1 MERFEQTHKFKL
13 IYVFSMP
20 YDTHKGMLKVG
31 ETTLNTDKKPN
42 ELVPNCHDLNQAAKA
57 RIDSYTKTASMTYKL
72 EYTELARYMDCGEPF
87 TLSDKDV
94 HKVLMNSGVHKVQP
108 NGATGEEWF
117 ATDLETV
124 KAAIKAV
131 KNGKSTLSSADVI
144 RETPYERID
153 FREEQIDAI
162 EKTIKTFKKDDEMLW
177 YAKMRF
183 GKTLTALEVIRRSQY
198 RRVIIVTH
206 RPVVDDGW
214 SEDFKKV
221 FFPGNSEHEY
231 HYERKTKDS
240 AYTFDEKTDYEN
252 DLKIRKLD
260 KDGTYFVYFASI
272 QDLRGSQK
280 VGGNF
285 NKNNAVFSLDW
296 DLIVIDEAHEGTQT
310 ELGDNVVKAL
320 KKDKTKVL
328 ALSGTPFNLLSKFG
342 EDNVYTWDYVM
353 EQKKKTE
360 WDLTH
365 QGDHNP
371 YADLPKMHIFTYD
384 LGEKLKKYVSD
395 EYDTKAFNFKEFFK
409 VWYKGPNGNRELPKN
424 ATEGK
429 FVHENDIKAFLDL
442 MVRED
447 TDSGYPYSTQE
458 YRDMFRHTLWM
469 VPGVKEAKALSE
481 LLRNHPVFKNFG
493 IANVAGEGD
502 RYEEEHSKDALELVR
517 DTIKNYDYSI
527 TLSCGKL
534 TTGVTVKEWTAVLML
549 SGSYS
554 TAAAQYMQTIFRV
567 QSAGT
572 IDGKQKTDCYVFDFA
587 PDRTLKVLTETV
599 HLSRKPGKS
608 QQKHREAMSEFLN
621 YCPVIAISGSRTR
634 TYSVESMMEQIKQIY
649 AERAVNSGFEDESL
663 YNDELLK
670 LDEIDA
676 SKFNEL
682 KNIIGASKAS
692 KKKKDVVVNGQ
703 GLTDEQVEHIDDPEP
718 PKEKEPLTKEELE
731 ERKKKKQ
738 AKEARKKAIDILRG
752 VSIRMPLMI
761 YGANVP
767 IYEDIDIEDFVKI
780 VDDESWKEFMPSG
793 VTKEIFKEFTKYY
806 DRDVFIAAGKRIRR
820 LAAAADKETPTRRV
834 IQIAEIFRHFKN
846 PDKETVLTPWRV
858 VNMHMSETLGG
869 WCFYNEKFEEDTQ
882 EEKHRLEEPRFVD
895 RGEVTKTVFAENAKI
910 LEINSKTGLY
920 PLYVAYSFYKQRME
934 GMSDD
939 DWTPEKCQYF
949 WNEVIR
955 DNVYVICKTPMAKS
969 ITLRTLCGYSDIK
982 CNAHYFDDLVN
993 MLKNKPE
1000 QFKKRVLKGSYW
1012 KKDVKEMKF
1021 DAVVGNPPYQDS
1033 VSVNNRQGAI
1043 YHYFYDIA
1051 SELSDRYS
1059 LISPARFL
1067 FNAGLTPKEW
1077 NKKMLNDSNFK
1088 VVRYESD
1095 ATQIF
1100 PNTEIKGGVV
1110 ITYRDKNIEFGAI
1123 EKFIPDK
1130 YLQSIV
1136 SHFKQD
1142 EEHNISSI
1150 MYGGRSDLKFNDLF
1164 LADYPQSVDD
1174 RLKAIQAE
1182 HPKVTKL
1189 GPNEE
1194 YELKSPTL
1202 DILSYA
1208 FVETK
1213 PENADEYYKILG
1225 LISGKRVYRYIPKK
1239 YMVPRYPSNNNLDG
1253 YKVFITKASGN
1264 GSVGEKLS
1272 KPVVASPNTS
1282 ATPTFISIGNFKT
1295 EEEAVNVEK
1304 YIRTK
1309 FARILLS
1316 VLKITQDIVPSKWA
1330 YVPMQDFTSKS
1341 DIDWSKSVHDIDL
1354 QLYEKYGLNQSE
1366 IDYIEDTAESM
1377 DPNVLSEYESLLAL
1391 SYNEVV
1397 KYLLKKYG
1405 AAKQSYFKDIAC
1417 TIKNPKVTR
1426 TNEGLYCHHID
1437 EDKAIMLS
1445 NDKFAANNPYEYQ
1458 KADRLVYCNLLEHL
1472 LLHVKIAENPNP
1484 DANENEL
1491 PGIGGAI
1498 NFICKDLND
1507 IYSGK
1512 EFTEDWRKNV
1522 AEKVKDSFDDYIAI
1536 LRYLWNVVEK
1546 NPIYKAIITKEM
1558 LCVGWDGKVNKEVM
1572 AALLD
1577 GE

>member
-1 MERFEQTHKFKL
+1 MEKFEQTYSYKL

-20 YDTHKGMLKVG
+20 YETHKGMLKVG
-31 ETTLNTDKKPN
+31 EATLKTDIMPN
-42 ELVPNCHDLNQAAKA
+42 ELVPNCHTLNQAAKA
-57 RIDSYTKTASMTYKL
+57 RIDSYTKTASMSYKL
-72 EYTELARYMDCGEPF
+72 EYTELALKTEFGYSF
-87 TLSDKDV
+87 TFKDKDV

-117 ATDLETV
+117 ATDIETV
-124 KAAIKAV
+124 KAAIKSV
-131 KNGKSTLSSADVI
+131 KNGKSTLSSSDFV
-144 RETPYERID
+144 RETRQETID
-153 FREEQIDAI
+153 FREEQINAI
-162 EKTIKTFKKDDEMLW
+162 EKTLKTFKKDDEMLW

-183 GKTLTALEVIRRSQY
+183 GKTLSALEVIRRSQY
-198 RRVIIVTH
+198 RRVIIATH

-214 SEDFKKV
+214 SEDFKKI

-240 AYTFDEKTDYEN
+240 AYTFDEKTDAEN

-260 KDGTYFVYFASI
+260 KDGTYFVYFASV
-272 QDLRGSQK
+272 QDLRGSK
-280 VGGNF
+280 IVGGKF
-285 NKNNAVFSLDW
+285 NKNNAVFALDW
-296 DLIVIDEAHEGTQT
+296 DLIIIDEAHEGTQT

-320 KKDKTKVL
+320 KKDHTKVL
-328 ALSGTPFNLLSKFG
+328 ALSGTPFNLLDKFG

-395 EYDTKAFNFKEFFK
+395 EYDTKAFNFREFFR

-424 ATEGK
+424 AVEGK
-429 FVHENDIKAFLDL
+429 FVHENDVNAFLNL

-469 VPGVKEAKALSE
+469 VPGVKEAQALSE
-481 LLRNHPVFKNFG
+481 LLRNHPVFKHFG
-493 IANVAGEGD
+493 IANVAGKGD
-502 RYEEEHSKDALELVR
+502 RYEEEHSGDALELVR
-517 DTIKNYDYSI
+517 DTIKNYDHSI

-608 QQKHREAMSEFLN
+608 QQKRREAMTEFLN
-621 YCPVIAISGSRTR
+621 YCPVIAISGSKTR

-682 KNIIGASKAS
+682 KDIIGASKAS

-718 PKEKEPLTKEELE
+718 PTPPKDLTKEEQE

-761 YGANVP
+761 YGADVP
-767 IYEDIDIEDFVKI
+767 IEEDIDINSFVDI
-780 VDDESWKEFMPSG
+780 IDDESWKEFMPTG
-793 VTKEIFKEFTKYY
+793 VSKKIFTEFTKYY

-820 LAAAADKETPTRRV
+820 LAAAADRETPTRRV

-869 WCFYNEKFEEDTQ
+869 WCFYNDKFEEDTQ
-882 EEKHRLEEPRFVD
+882 ERKHRLEEPRFVD
-895 RGEVTKTVFAENAKI
+895 HGEVTEAVFAKNSKI

-920 PLYVAYSFYKQRME
+920 PLYVAYSFYKQRMD

-939 DWTPEKCQYF
+939 DWTPEECQYF

-969 ITLRTLCGYSDIK
+969 ITRRTLCGYSDGK

-1000 QFKKRVLKGSYW
+1000 QFKKRVMKGSYW

-1021 DAVVGNPPYQDS
+1021 DAVVGNPPYQEETDAT
-1033 VSVNNRQGAI
+1033 RKPPI
-1043 YHYFYDIA
+1043 YNYFYDMAFELAPIA
-1051 SELSDRYS
+1051 TLVT
-1059 LISPARFL
+1059 PARFL
-1067 FNAGLTPKEW
+1067 FDAGQTSKEW
-1077 NKKMLNDSNFK
+1077 NRKMLSDEHFK
-1088 VVRYESD
+1088 VIRYFENSKD
-1095 ATQIF
+1095 VFDTVD
-1100 PNTEIKGGVV
+1100 IKGGVA
-1110 ITYRDKNIEFGAI
+1110 ITYHDSNTNFGAI
-1123 EKFIPDK
+1123 DIFTAYSELNEIISKVKHMCEPTMDTIISARGT
-1130 YLQSIV
+1130 YRTT
-1136 SHFKQD
+1136 
-1142 EEHNISSI
+1142 NI
-1150 MYGGRSDLKFNDLF
+1150 FN
-1164 LADYPQSVDD
+1164 ADYPDAIE
-1174 RLKAIQAE
+1174 RLGKGTGNMLVSNFFEKVPEAIA
-1182 HPKVTKL
+1182 
-1189 GPNEE
+1189 NETNE
-1194 YELKSPTL
+1194 PCLR
-1202 DILSYA
+1202 ILCR
-1208 FVETK
+1208 V
-1213 PENADEYYKILG
+1213 G
-1225 LISGKRVYRYIPKK
+1225 GKRSICNILKK
-1239 YMVPRYPSNNNLDG
+1239 YIQPN
-1253 YKVFITKASGN
+1253 KFIDKYN
-1264 GSVGEKLS
+1264 
-1272 KPVVASPNTS
+1272 VASPEANSNGRFGERLTVGELLS
-1282 ATPTFISIGNFKT
+1282 PEEGATDTFISLGAFD
-1295 EEEAVNVEK
+1295 
-1304 YIRTK
+1304 TK
-1309 FARILLS
+1309 FEALALQKYMKTKFFRALLG
-1316 VLKITQDIVPSKWA
+1316 VKKVTQHCP
-1330 YVPMQDFTSKS
+1330 PMVWEMIPCQEFSENS
-1341 DIDWSKSVHDIDL
+1341 DIDWSKSIHEIDL
-1354 QLYEKYGLNQSE
+1354 LLYKKYGLSDEE
-1366 IDYIEDTAESM
+1366 IAFIESKVKPMDGTSYYESM
-1377 DPNVLSEYESLLAL
+1377 LKTNYQDIVSA
-1391 SYNEVV
+1391 
-1397 KYLLKKYG
+1397 LLKKYG
-1405 AAKQSYFKDIAC
+1405 SAKHNYFKDTAC
-1417 TIKNPKVTR
+1417 KIKNPLVTR
-1426 TNEGLYCHHID
+1426 TNEGLFCHHID
-1437 EDKAIMLS
+1437 EDKAIMLC
-1445 NDKFAANNPYEYQ
+1445 NDKFAVNNPFEYQ

-1472 LLHVKIAENPNP
+1472 LLHVKIAENPSP

-1512 EFTEDWRKNV
+1512 KFSDEWRKNV
-1522 AEKVKDSFDDYIAI
+1522 ADKVKDNFDDYIII
-1536 LRYLWNVVEK
+1536 LRYLWNIVEK
-1546 NPIYKAIITKEM
+1546 NPVYKAIITKEM
-1558 LCVGWDGKVNKEVM
+1558 LCVGWDGKVVKEVM
-1572 AALLD
+1572 NALNAN
-1577 GE
+1577 E

>member
-1 MERFEQTHKFKL
+1 MERFEQTLAYKL

-20 YDTHKGMLKVG
+20 YDDHKGLLKVG
-31 ETTLNTDKKPN
+31 EATLKSNKQPN
-42 ELVPNCHDLNQAAKA
+42 DILPNSRDLNQAAHA
-57 RIDSYTKTASMTYKL
+57 RIKQEVGTASVRYTL
-72 EYTELARYMDCGEPF
+72 LHTELAVRTVGNYLAAF
-87 TLSDKDV
+87 SDKDV
-94 HKVLMNSGVHKVQP
+94 QKVLMNSGIHKVQP
-108 NGATGEEWF
+108 NGKTGAEWF
-117 ATDLETV
+117 ATNIETA
-124 KAAIKAV
+124 KAAIKAL
-131 KNGKSTLSSADVI
+131 KEGKSSLSSADI
-144 RETPYERID
+144 AKNTPHETIE
-153 FREEQIDAI
+153 FREEQIDAVN
-162 EKTIKTFKKDDEMLW
+162 KTLRTFKKDDEMLW

-183 GKTLTALEVIRRSQY
+183 GKTLTALEVIRRNQY

-214 SEDFKKV
+214 SDDFKKV
-221 FFPGNSEHEY
+221 FFHGNSEHDY
-231 HYERKTKDS
+231 YYERKTKDS
-240 AYTFDEKTDYEN
+240 AYTFDEKTDSEN
-252 DLKIRKLD
+252 DLKIRNHD
-260 KDGTYFVYFASI
+260 KNGDHFIYFASM
-272 QDLRGSQK
+272 QDLRGSQI

-285 NKNNAVFSLDW
+285 NKNNAVFALDW

-310 ELGDNVVKAL
+310 KLGDNVVKAL
-320 KKDKTKVL
+320 KKEHTKVL
-328 ALSGTPFNLLSKFG
+328 ALSGTPFNLLDKFG

-360 WDLTH
+360 WDLAH
-365 QGDHNP
+365 YGDHNP
-371 YADLPKMHIFTYD
+371 YADLPQMHIYTYD
-384 LGEKLKKYVSD
+384 LGEKLKKYISD
-395 EYDTKAFNFKEFFK
+395 DYGTKAFNFREFFR

-424 ATEGK
+424 AVEGK
-429 FVHENDIKAFLDL
+429 FVHENDVNAFLDL
-442 MVRED
+442 MVTED
-447 TDSGYPYSTQE
+447 ANSGYPYSTQE

-481 LLRNHPVFKNFG
+481 LLRSHHVFKNFG

-502 RYEEEHSKDALELVR
+502 KYEEEHLNDALELVR
-517 DTIKNYDYSI
+517 KTIEENDYSI

-567 QSAGT
+567 QSAGA

-608 QQKHREAMSEFLN
+608 QQKRREAMTEFLN
-621 YCPVIAISGSRTR
+621 YCPVIAIAGSRTK

-670 LDEIDA
+670 LNEIDA

-682 KNIIGASKAS
+682 KDIIGASKAS

-703 GLTDEQVEHIDDPEP
+703 GLTDEQIEHLDDPEP
-718 PKEKEPLTKEELE
+718 ATPPTSSTPEELE
-731 ERKKKKQ
+731 DRKKKKQ

-761 YGANVP
+761 YGADVP
-767 IYEDIDIEDFVKI
+767 IDEDIDIDSFVDI
-780 VDDESWKEFMPSG
+780 VDDESWKEFMPTG
-793 VTKEIFKEFTKYY
+793 VSKKIFTEFTKYY

-820 LAAAADKETPTRRV
+820 LAAAADRETPTRRV

-869 WCFYNEKFEEDTQ
+869 WCFFNENFEDDTQ

-895 RGEVTKTVFAENAKI
+895 RGEVTNTVFAENAKI

-939 DWTPEKCQYF
+939 DWAPEECQYF

-969 ITLRTLCGYSDIK
+969 ITRRTLCGYSDVK

-1021 DAVVGNPPYQDS
+1021 DAVVGNPPYQEESNGDS
-1033 VSVNNRQGAI
+1033 NAKKSI
-1043 YHYFYDIA
+1043 YNYFID
-1051 SELSDRYS
+1051 SGEELADRVT
-1059 LISPARFL
+1059 LIHPARFL
-1067 FNAGLTPKEW
+1067 FNAGDTPKAW
-1077 NKKMLNDSNFK
+1077 NEKKLNDIHYQVIK
-1088 VVRYESD
+1088 YWSD
-1095 ATQIF
+1095 SSDIF
-1100 PNTEIKGGVV
+1100 PTVDIKGGVAVTYWDKRKEFKPIKLFTAFDELHSILEKVEKLNEDSLSSIITNRGTYKYSNLAYTEQPDEMMKTADRRIAPSSFERMPKLFTEEKPNDKHEYVQILGNIKNERCYRWFRKDYISPVDNLEKYKV
-1110 ITYRDKNIEFGAI
+1110 IVPKANGSGAI
-1123 EKFIPDK
+1123 GE
-1130 YLQSIV
+1130 V
-1136 SHFKQD
+1136 
-1142 EEHNISSI
+1142 
-1150 MYGGRSDLKFNDLF
+1150 
-1164 LADYPQSVDD
+1164 
-1174 RLKAIQAE
+1174 
-1182 HPKVTKL
+1182 
-1189 GPNEE
+1189 
-1194 YELKSPTL
+1194 
-1202 DILSYA
+1202 LSTPLIGTPLIGYT
-1208 FVETK
+1208 ET
-1213 PENADEYYKILG
+1213 Y
-1225 LISGKRVYRYIPKK
+1225 
-1239 YMVPRYPSNNNLDG
+1239 
-1253 YKVFITKASGN
+1253 
-1264 GSVGEKLS
+1264 
-1272 KPVVASPNTS
+1272 
-1282 ATPTFISIGNFKT
+1282 ISIGSTDSFS
-1295 EEEAVNVEK
+1295 EAEAILK
-1304 YIRTK
+1304 YVKTK
-1309 FARILLS
+1309 FARTMLGILK
-1316 VLKITQDIVPSKWA
+1316 VTQNNPKETWQ
-1330 YVPMQDFTSKS
+1330 YVPMQDFTDNS
-1341 DIDWSKSVHDIDL
+1341 DIDWSKSVHEIDL
-1354 QLYEKYGLNQSE
+1354 QLYKKYGLSDEE
-1366 IDYIEDTAESM
+1366 IAFIESKVKPMDGTSYYESM
-1377 DPNVLSEYESLLAL
+1377 LKM
-1391 SYNEVV
+1391 SYQDIVSA
-1397 KYLLKKYG
+1397 LLKKYG
-1405 AAKQSYFKDIAC
+1405 SAKHNYFKDTAC
-1417 TIKNPKVTR
+1417 KAKNPLVTR
-1426 TNEGLYCHHID
+1426 TNEGLFCHHID
-1437 EDKAIMLS
+1437 EDKAIMLC
-1445 NDKFAANNPYEYQ
+1445 NDKFAVNNPFEYQ

-1512 EFTEDWRKNV
+1512 EFADEWRKNV
-1522 AEKVKDSFDDYIAI
+1522 ADKVKDNFDDYIII

-1546 NPIYKAIITKEM
+1546 NPVYKAIITKEM
-1558 LCVGWDGKVNKEVM
+1558 LCVGWDGKVVKEVM
-1572 AALLD
+1572 NALNED
-1577 GE
+1577 E

>member
-1 MERFEQTHKFKL
+1 MEKFEQTYSYKL

-20 YDTHKGMLKVG
+20 YETHKGMLKVG
-31 ETTLNTDKKPN
+31 EATLKTDIMPN
-42 ELVPNCHDLNQAAKA
+42 ELVPNCHTLNQAAKA
-57 RIDSYTKTASMTYKL
+57 RIDSYTKTASMSYKL
-72 EYTELARYMDCGEPF
+72 EYTELALKTEFGYSF
-87 TLSDKDV
+87 TFKDKDV

-117 ATDLETV
+117 ATDIETV
-124 KAAIKAV
+124 KAAIKSV
-131 KNGKSTLSSADVI
+131 KNGKSTLSSSDFV
-144 RETPYERID
+144 RETRQETID
-153 FREEQIDAI
+153 FREEQINAI
-162 EKTIKTFKKDDEMLW
+162 EKTLKTFKKDDEMLW

-183 GKTLTALEVIRRSQY
+183 GKTLSALEVIRRSQY
-198 RRVIIVTH
+198 RRVIIATH

-214 SEDFKKV
+214 SEDFKKI

-240 AYTFDEKTDYEN
+240 AYTFDEKTDAEN

-260 KDGTYFVYFASI
+260 KDGTYFVYFASV
-272 QDLRGSQK
+272 QDLRGSK
-280 VGGNF
+280 IVGGKF
-285 NKNNAVFSLDW
+285 NKNNAVFALDW
-296 DLIVIDEAHEGTQT
+296 DLIIIDEAHEGTQT

-320 KKDKTKVL
+320 KKDHTKVL
-328 ALSGTPFNLLSKFG
+328 ALSGTPFNLLDKFG

-395 EYDTKAFNFKEFFK
+395 EYDTKAFNFREFFR

-424 ATEGK
+424 AVEGK
-429 FVHENDIKAFLDL
+429 FVHENDVNAFLNL

-469 VPGVKEAKALSE
+469 VPGVKEAQALSE
-481 LLRNHPVFKNFG
+481 LLRNHPVFKHFG
-493 IANVAGEGD
+493 IANVAGKGD
-502 RYEEEHSKDALELVR
+502 RYEEEHSGDALELVR
-517 DTIKNYDYSI
+517 DTIKNYDHSI

-608 QQKHREAMSEFLN
+608 QQKRREAMTEFLN
-621 YCPVIAISGSRTR
+621 YCPVIAISGSKTR
-634 TYSVESMMEQIKQIY
+634 TYSVEAMMEQIKQIY

-682 KNIIGASKAS
+682 KDIIGASKAS

-718 PKEKEPLTKEELE
+718 PTPPKDLTKEEQE

-761 YGANVP
+761 YGADVP
-767 IYEDIDIEDFVKI
+767 IEEDIDINSFVDI
-780 VDDESWKEFMPSG
+780 IDDESWKEFMPTG
-793 VTKEIFKEFTKYY
+793 VSKKIFTEFTKYY

-820 LAAAADKETPTRRV
+820 LAAAADRETPTRRV

-869 WCFYNEKFEEDTQ
+869 WCFYNDKFEEDTQ
-882 EEKHRLEEPRFVD
+882 EKKHRLEEPRFVD
-895 RGEVTKTVFAENAKI
+895 HGEVTEAVFAKNSKI

-920 PLYVAYSFYKQRME
+920 PLYVAYSFYKQRMD

-939 DWTPEKCQYF
+939 DWTPEECQYF

-969 ITLRTLCGYSDIK
+969 ITRRTLCGYSDVK

-1000 QFKKRVLKGSYW
+1000 QFKKRVMKGSYW

-1021 DAVVGNPPYQDS
+1021 DAVVGNPPYQEETDAT
-1033 VSVNNRQGAI
+1033 RKPPI
-1043 YHYFYDIA
+1043 YNYFYDMAFELAPIA
-1051 SELSDRYS
+1051 TLVT
-1059 LISPARFL
+1059 PARFL
-1067 FNAGLTPKEW
+1067 FDAGQTSKEW
-1077 NKKMLNDSNFK
+1077 NRKMLSDEHFK
-1088 VVRYESD
+1088 VIRYFENSKD
-1095 ATQIF
+1095 VFDTVD
-1100 PNTEIKGGVV
+1100 IKGGVA
-1110 ITYRDKNIEFGAI
+1110 ITYHDSNTNFGAI
-1123 EKFIPDK
+1123 DIFTAYSELNEIISKVKHMCEPTMDTIISARGT
-1130 YLQSIV
+1130 YRTT
-1136 SHFKQD
+1136 
-1142 EEHNISSI
+1142 NI
-1150 MYGGRSDLKFNDLF
+1150 FN
-1164 LADYPQSVDD
+1164 ADYPDAIE
-1174 RLKAIQAE
+1174 RLGKGTGNMLVSNFFEKVPEAIA
-1182 HPKVTKL
+1182 
-1189 GPNEE
+1189 NETNE
-1194 YELKSPTL
+1194 PCLR
-1202 DILSYA
+1202 ILCR
-1208 FVETK
+1208 V
-1213 PENADEYYKILG
+1213 G
-1225 LISGKRVYRYIPKK
+1225 GKRSICNILKK
-1239 YMVPRYPSNNNLDG
+1239 YIQPN
-1253 YKVFITKASGN
+1253 KFIDKYN
-1264 GSVGEKLS
+1264 
-1272 KPVVASPNTS
+1272 VASPEANSNGRFGERLTVGELLS
-1282 ATPTFISIGNFKT
+1282 PEEGATDTFISLGAFD
-1295 EEEAVNVEK
+1295 
-1304 YIRTK
+1304 TK
-1309 FARILLS
+1309 FEALALQKYMKTKFFRALLG
-1316 VLKITQDIVPSKWA
+1316 VKKVTQHCP
-1330 YVPMQDFTSKS
+1330 PMVWEMIPCQEFSENS
-1341 DIDWSKSVHDIDL
+1341 DIDWSKSIHEIDL
-1354 QLYEKYGLNQSE
+1354 LLYKKYGLSDEE
-1366 IDYIEDTAESM
+1366 IAFIESKVKPMDGTSYYESM
-1377 DPNVLSEYESLLAL
+1377 LKTNYQDIVSA
-1391 SYNEVV
+1391 
-1397 KYLLKKYG
+1397 LLKKYG
-1405 AAKQSYFKDIAC
+1405 SAKHNYFKDTAC
-1417 TIKNPKVTR
+1417 KIKNPLVTR
-1426 TNEGLYCHHID
+1426 TNEGLFCHHID
-1437 EDKAIMLS
+1437 EDKAIMLC
-1445 NDKFAANNPYEYQ
+1445 NDKFAVNNPFEYQ

-1472 LLHVKIAENPNP
+1472 LLHVKIAENPSP

-1512 EFTEDWRKNV
+1512 KFSDEWRKNV
-1522 AEKVKDSFDDYIAI
+1522 ADKVKDNFDDYIII
-1536 LRYLWNVVEK
+1536 LRYLWNIVEK
-1546 NPIYKAIITKEM
+1546 NPVYKAIITKEM
-1558 LCVGWDGKVNKEVM
+1558 LCVGWDGKVVKEVM
-1572 AALLD
+1572 NALNAN
-1577 GE
+1577 E

>member
-1 MERFEQTHKFKL
+1 MEKFEQTYSYKL

-20 YDTHKGMLKVG
+20 YETHKGMLKVG
-31 ETTLNTDKKPN
+31 EATLKTDIMPN
-42 ELVPNCHDLNQAAKA
+42 ELVPNCHTLNQAAKA
-57 RIDSYTKTASMTYKL
+57 RIDSYTKTASMSYKL
-72 EYTELARYMDCGEPF
+72 EYTELALKTEFGYSF
-87 TLSDKDV
+87 TFKDKDV

-117 ATDLETV
+117 ATDIETV
-124 KAAIKAV
+124 KAAIKSV
-131 KNGKSTLSSADVI
+131 KNGKSTLSSSDFV
-144 RETPYERID
+144 RETRQETID
-153 FREEQIDAI
+153 FREEQINAI
-162 EKTIKTFKKDDEMLW
+162 EKTLKTFKKDDEMLW

-183 GKTLTALEVIRRSQY
+183 GKTLSALEVIRRSQY
-198 RRVIIVTH
+198 RRVIIATH

-214 SEDFKKV
+214 SEDFKKI

-240 AYTFDEKTDYEN
+240 AYTFDEKTDAEN

-260 KDGTYFVYFASI
+260 KDGTYFVYFASV
-272 QDLRGSQK
+272 QDLRGSK
-280 VGGNF
+280 IVGGKF
-285 NKNNAVFSLDW
+285 NKNNAVFALDW
-296 DLIVIDEAHEGTQT
+296 DLIIIDEAHEGTQT

-320 KKDKTKVL
+320 KKDHTKVL
-328 ALSGTPFNLLSKFG
+328 ALSGTPFNLLDKFG

-395 EYDTKAFNFKEFFK
+395 EYDTKAFNFREFFR

-424 ATEGK
+424 AVEGK
-429 FVHENDIKAFLDL
+429 FVHENDVNAFLNL

-469 VPGVKEAKALSE
+469 VPGVKEAQALSE
-481 LLRNHPVFKNFG
+481 LLRNHPVFKYFG
-493 IANVAGEGD
+493 IANVAGKGD
-502 RYEEEHSKDALELVR
+502 RYEEEHSGDALELVR
-517 DTIKNYDYSI
+517 DTIKNYDHSI

-608 QQKHREAMSEFLN
+608 QQKRREAMTEFLN
-621 YCPVIAISGSRTR
+621 YCPVIAISGSKTR

-682 KNIIGASKAS
+682 KDIIGASKAS

-718 PKEKEPLTKEELE
+718 PTPPKDLTKEEQE

-761 YGANVP
+761 YGADVP
-767 IYEDIDIEDFVKI
+767 IEEDIDINSFVDI
-780 VDDESWKEFMPSG
+780 IDDESWKEFMPTG
-793 VTKEIFKEFTKYY
+793 VSKKIFTEFTKYY

-820 LAAAADKETPTRRV
+820 LAAAADRETPTRRV

-869 WCFYNEKFEEDTQ
+869 WCFYNDKFEEDTQ
-882 EEKHRLEEPRFVD
+882 EKKHRLEEPRFVD
-895 RGEVTKTVFAENAKI
+895 HGEVTEAVFAKNSKI

-920 PLYVAYSFYKQRME
+920 PLYVAYSFYKQRMD

-939 DWTPEKCQYF
+939 DWTPEECQYF

-969 ITLRTLCGYSDIK
+969 ITRRTLCGYSDVK

-1000 QFKKRVLKGSYW
+1000 QFKKRVMKGSYW

-1021 DAVVGNPPYQDS
+1021 DAVVGNPPYQEETDAT
-1033 VSVNNRQGAI
+1033 RKPPI
-1043 YHYFYDIA
+1043 YNYFYDMAFELAPIA
-1051 SELSDRYS
+1051 TLVT
-1059 LISPARFL
+1059 PARFL
-1067 FNAGLTPKEW
+1067 FDAGQTSKEW
-1077 NKKMLNDSNFK
+1077 NRKMLSDEHFK
-1088 VVRYESD
+1088 VIRYFENSKD
-1095 ATQIF
+1095 VFDTVD
-1100 PNTEIKGGVV
+1100 IKGGVA
-1110 ITYRDKNIEFGAI
+1110 ITYHDSNTNFGAI
-1123 EKFIPDK
+1123 DIFTAYSELNEIISKVKHMCEPTMDTIISARGT
-1130 YLQSIV
+1130 YRTT
-1136 SHFKQD
+1136 
-1142 EEHNISSI
+1142 NI
-1150 MYGGRSDLKFNDLF
+1150 FN
-1164 LADYPQSVDD
+1164 ADYPDAIE
-1174 RLKAIQAE
+1174 RLGKGTGNMLVSNFFEKVPEAIA
-1182 HPKVTKL
+1182 
-1189 GPNEE
+1189 NETNE
-1194 YELKSPTL
+1194 PCLR
-1202 DILSYA
+1202 ILCR
-1208 FVETK
+1208 V
-1213 PENADEYYKILG
+1213 G
-1225 LISGKRVYRYIPKK
+1225 GKRSICNILKK
-1239 YMVPRYPSNNNLDG
+1239 YIQPN
-1253 YKVFITKASGN
+1253 KFIDKYN
-1264 GSVGEKLS
+1264 
-1272 KPVVASPNTS
+1272 VASPEANSNGRFGERLTVGELLS
-1282 ATPTFISIGNFKT
+1282 PEEGATDTFISLGAFD
-1295 EEEAVNVEK
+1295 
-1304 YIRTK
+1304 TK
-1309 FARILLS
+1309 FEALALQKYMKTKFFRALLG
-1316 VLKITQDIVPSKWA
+1316 VKKVTQHCP
-1330 YVPMQDFTSKS
+1330 PMVWEMIPCQEFSENS
-1341 DIDWSKSVHDIDL
+1341 DIDWSKSIHEIDL
-1354 QLYEKYGLNQSE
+1354 LLYKKYGLSDEE
-1366 IDYIEDTAESM
+1366 IAFIESKVKPMDGTSYYESM
-1377 DPNVLSEYESLLAL
+1377 LKTNYQDIVSA
-1391 SYNEVV
+1391 
-1397 KYLLKKYG
+1397 LLKKYG
-1405 AAKQSYFKDIAC
+1405 SAKHNYFKDTAC
-1417 TIKNPKVTR
+1417 KIKNPLVTR
-1426 TNEGLYCHHID
+1426 TNEGLFCHHID
-1437 EDKAIMLS
+1437 EDKAIMLC
-1445 NDKFAANNPYEYQ
+1445 NDKFAVNNPFEYQ

-1472 LLHVKIAENPNP
+1472 LLHVKLLKIQA
-1484 DANENEL
+1484 L
-1491 PGIGGAI
+1491 MQMKT
-1498 NFICKDLND
+1498 NF
-1507 IYSGK
+1507 
-1512 EFTEDWRKNV
+1512 R
-1522 AEKVKDSFDDYIAI
+1522 A
-1536 LRYLWNVVEK
+1536 
-1546 NPIYKAIITKEM
+1546 
-1558 LCVGWDGKVNKEVM
+1558 
-1572 AALLD
+1572 
-1577 GE
+1577 

>member
-1 MERFEQTHKFKL
+1 MEKFEQTYSYKL

-20 YDTHKGMLKVG
+20 YETHKGMLKVG
-31 ETTLNTDKKPN
+31 EATLKTDIMPN
-42 ELVPNCHDLNQAAKA
+42 ELVPNCHTLNQAAKA
-57 RIDSYTKTASMTYKL
+57 RIDSYTKTASMSYKL
-72 EYTELARYMDCGEPF
+72 EYTELALKTEFGYSF
-87 TLSDKDV
+87 TFKDKDV

-117 ATDLETV
+117 ATDIETV
-124 KAAIKAV
+124 KAAIKSV
-131 KNGKSTLSSADVI
+131 KNGKSTLSSSDFV
-144 RETPYERID
+144 RETRQETID
-153 FREEQIDAI
+153 FREEQINAI
-162 EKTIKTFKKDDEMLW
+162 EKTLKTFKKDDEMLW

-183 GKTLTALEVIRRSQY
+183 GKTLSALEVIRRSQY
-198 RRVIIVTH
+198 RRVIIATH

-214 SEDFKKV
+214 SEDFKKI

-240 AYTFDEKTDYEN
+240 AYTFDEKTDAEN

-260 KDGTYFVYFASI
+260 KDGTYFVYFASV
-272 QDLRGSQK
+272 QDLRGSK
-280 VGGNF
+280 IVGGKF
-285 NKNNAVFSLDW
+285 NKNNAVFALDW
-296 DLIVIDEAHEGTQT
+296 DLIIIDEAHEGTQT

-320 KKDKTKVL
+320 KKDHTKVL
-328 ALSGTPFNLLSKFG
+328 ALSGTPFNLLDKFG

-395 EYDTKAFNFKEFFK
+395 EYDTKAFNFREFFR

-424 ATEGK
+424 AVEGK
-429 FVHENDIKAFLDL
+429 FVHENDVNAFLNL

-469 VPGVKEAKALSE
+469 VPGVKEAQALSE
-481 LLRNHPVFKNFG
+481 LLRNHPVFKHFG
-493 IANVAGEGD
+493 LANVAGKGD
-502 RYEEEHSKDALELVR
+502 RYEEEHSGDALELVR
-517 DTIKNYDYSI
+517 DTIKNYDHSI

-608 QQKHREAMSEFLN
+608 QQKRREAMTEFLN
-621 YCPVIAISGSRTR
+621 YCPVIAISGSKTR

-682 KNIIGASKAS
+682 KDIIGASKAS

-718 PKEKEPLTKEELE
+718 PTPPKDLTKEEQE

-761 YGANVP
+761 YGADVP
-767 IYEDIDIEDFVKI
+767 IEEDIDINSFVDI
-780 VDDESWKEFMPSG
+780 IDDESWKEFMPTG
-793 VTKEIFKEFTKYY
+793 VSKKIFTEFTKYY

-820 LAAAADKETPTRRV
+820 LAAAADRETPTRRV

-869 WCFYNEKFEEDTQ
+869 WCFYNDKFEEDTQ
-882 EEKHRLEEPRFVD
+882 EKKHRLEEPRFVD
-895 RGEVTKTVFAENAKI
+895 HGEVTEAVFAKNSKI

-920 PLYVAYSFYKQRME
+920 PLYVAYSFYKQRMD

-939 DWTPEKCQYF
+939 DWTPEECQYF

-969 ITLRTLCGYSDIK
+969 ITRRTLCGYSDVK

-1000 QFKKRVLKGSYW
+1000 QFKKRVMKGSYW

-1021 DAVVGNPPYQDS
+1021 DAVVGNPPYQEETDAT
-1033 VSVNNRQGAI
+1033 RKPPI
-1043 YHYFYDIA
+1043 YNYFYDMAFELAPIA
-1051 SELSDRYS
+1051 TLVT
-1059 LISPARFL
+1059 PARFL
-1067 FNAGLTPKEW
+1067 FDAGQTSKEW
-1077 NKKMLNDSNFK
+1077 NRKMLSDEHFK
-1088 VVRYESD
+1088 VIRYFENSKD
-1095 ATQIF
+1095 VFDTVD
-1100 PNTEIKGGVV
+1100 IKGGVA
-1110 ITYRDKNIEFGAI
+1110 ITYHDSNTNFGAI
-1123 EKFIPDK
+1123 DIFTAYSELNEIISKVKHMCEPTMDTIISARGT
-1130 YLQSIV
+1130 YRTT
-1136 SHFKQD
+1136 
-1142 EEHNISSI
+1142 NI
-1150 MYGGRSDLKFNDLF
+1150 FN
-1164 LADYPQSVDD
+1164 ADYPDAIE
-1174 RLKAIQAE
+1174 RLGKGTGNMLVSNFFEKVPEAIA
-1182 HPKVTKL
+1182 
-1189 GPNEE
+1189 NETNE
-1194 YELKSPTL
+1194 PCLR
-1202 DILSYA
+1202 ILCR
-1208 FVETK
+1208 V
-1213 PENADEYYKILG
+1213 G
-1225 LISGKRVYRYIPKK
+1225 GKRSICNILKK
-1239 YMVPRYPSNNNLDG
+1239 YIQPN
-1253 YKVFITKASGN
+1253 KFIDKYN
-1264 GSVGEKLS
+1264 
-1272 KPVVASPNTS
+1272 VASPEANSNGRFGERLTVGELLS
-1282 ATPTFISIGNFKT
+1282 PEEGATDTFISLGAFD
-1295 EEEAVNVEK
+1295 
-1304 YIRTK
+1304 TK
-1309 FARILLS
+1309 FEALALQKYMKTKFFRALLG
-1316 VLKITQDIVPSKWA
+1316 VKKVTQHCP
-1330 YVPMQDFTSKS
+1330 PMVWEMIPCQEFSENS
-1341 DIDWSKSVHDIDL
+1341 DIDWSKSIHEIDL
-1354 QLYEKYGLNQSE
+1354 LLYKKYGLSDEE
-1366 IDYIEDTAESM
+1366 IAFIESKVKPMDGTSYYESM
-1377 DPNVLSEYESLLAL
+1377 LKTNYQDIVSA
-1391 SYNEVV
+1391 
-1397 KYLLKKYG
+1397 LLKKYG
-1405 AAKQSYFKDIAC
+1405 SAKHNYFKDTAC
-1417 TIKNPKVTR
+1417 KIKNPLVTR
-1426 TNEGLYCHHID
+1426 TNEGLFCHHID
-1437 EDKAIMLS
+1437 EDKAIMLC
-1445 NDKFAANNPYEYQ
+1445 NDKFAVNNPFEYQ

-1472 LLHVKIAENPNP
+1472 LLHVKIAENPSP

-1512 EFTEDWRKNV
+1512 KFSDEWRKNV
-1522 AEKVKDSFDDYIAI
+1522 ADKVKDNFDDYIII
-1536 LRYLWNVVEK
+1536 LRYLWNIVEK
-1546 NPIYKAIITKEM
+1546 NPVYKAIITKEM
-1558 LCVGWDGKVNKEVM
+1558 LCVGWDGKVVKEVM
-1572 AALLD
+1572 NALNAN
-1577 GE
+1577 E

>member
-1 MERFEQTHKFKL
+1 MEKFEQTYSYKL

-20 YDTHKGMLKVG
+20 YETHKGMLKVG
-31 ETTLNTDKKPN
+31 EATLKTDIMPN
-42 ELVPNCHDLNQAAKA
+42 ELVPNCHTLNQAAKA
-57 RIDSYTKTASMTYKL
+57 RIDSYTKTASMSYKL
-72 EYTELARYMDCGEPF
+72 EYTELALKTEFGYSF
-87 TLSDKDV
+87 TFKDKDV

-117 ATDLETV
+117 ATDIETV
-124 KAAIKAV
+124 KAAIKSV
-131 KNGKSTLSSADVI
+131 KNGKSTLSSSDFV
-144 RETPYERID
+144 RETRQETID
-153 FREEQIDAI
+153 FREEQINAI
-162 EKTIKTFKKDDEMLW
+162 EKTLKTFKKDDEMLW

-183 GKTLTALEVIRRSQY
+183 GKTLSALEVIRRSQY
-198 RRVIIVTH
+198 RRVIIATH

-214 SEDFKKV
+214 SEDFKKI

-240 AYTFDEKTDYEN
+240 AYTFDEKTDAEN

-260 KDGTYFVYFASI
+260 KDGTYFVYFASV
-272 QDLRGSQK
+272 QDLRGSK
-280 VGGNF
+280 IVGGKF
-285 NKNNAVFSLDW
+285 NKNNAVFALDW
-296 DLIVIDEAHEGTQT
+296 DLIIIDEAHEGTQT

-320 KKDKTKVL
+320 KKDHTKVL
-328 ALSGTPFNLLSKFG
+328 ALSGTPFNLLDKFG

-395 EYDTKAFNFKEFFK
+395 EYDTKAFNFREFFR

-424 ATEGK
+424 AVEGK
-429 FVHENDIKAFLDL
+429 FVHENDVNAFLNL

-469 VPGVKEAKALSE
+469 VPGVKEAQALSE
-481 LLRNHPVFKNFG
+481 LLRNHPVFKHFG
-493 IANVAGEGD
+493 IANVAGKGD
-502 RYEEEHSKDALELVR
+502 RYEEEHSGDALELVR
-517 DTIKNYDYSI
+517 DTIKNYDHSI

-608 QQKHREAMSEFLN
+608 QQKRREAMTEFLN
-621 YCPVIAISGSRTR
+621 YCPVIAISGSKTR

-682 KNIIGASKAS
+682 KDIIGASKAS

-718 PKEKEPLTKEELE
+718 PTPPKDLTKEEQE

-761 YGANVP
+761 YGADVP
-767 IYEDIDIEDFVKI
+767 IEEDIDINSFVDI
-780 VDDESWKEFMPSG
+780 IDDESWKEFMPTG
-793 VTKEIFKEFTKYY
+793 VSKKIFTEFTKYY

-820 LAAAADKETPTRRV
+820 LAAAADRETPTRRV

-869 WCFYNEKFEEDTQ
+869 WCFYNDKFEEDTQ
-882 EEKHRLEEPRFVD
+882 EKKHRLEEPRFVD
-895 RGEVTKTVFAENAKI
+895 HGEVTEAVFAKNSKI

-920 PLYVAYSFYKQRME
+920 PLYVAYSFYKQRMD

-939 DWTPEKCQYF
+939 DWTPEECQYF

-969 ITLRTLCGYSDIK
+969 ITRRTLCGYSDVK

-1000 QFKKRVLKGSYW
+1000 QFKKRVMKGSYW
-1012 KKDVKEMKF
+1012 KKDVF
-1021 DAVVGNPPYQDS
+1021 DTVD
-1033 VSVNNRQGAI
+1033 
-1043 YHYFYDIA
+1043 
-1051 SELSDRYS
+1051 
-1059 LISPARFL
+1059 
-1067 FNAGLTPKEW
+1067 
-1077 NKKMLNDSNFK
+1077 
-1088 VVRYESD
+1088 
-1095 ATQIF
+1095 
-1100 PNTEIKGGVV
+1100 IKGGVA
-1110 ITYRDKNIEFGAI
+1110 ITYHDSNTNFGAI
-1123 EKFIPDK
+1123 DIFTAYSELNEIISKVKHMCEPTMDTIISARGT
-1130 YLQSIV
+1130 YRTT
-1136 SHFKQD
+1136 
-1142 EEHNISSI
+1142 NI
-1150 MYGGRSDLKFNDLF
+1150 FN
-1164 LADYPQSVDD
+1164 ADYPDAIE
-1174 RLKAIQAE
+1174 RLGKGTGNMLVSNFFEKVPEAIA
-1182 HPKVTKL
+1182 
-1189 GPNEE
+1189 NETNE
-1194 YELKSPTL
+1194 PCLR
-1202 DILSYA
+1202 ILCR
-1208 FVETK
+1208 V
-1213 PENADEYYKILG
+1213 G
-1225 LISGKRVYRYIPKK
+1225 GKRSICNILKK
-1239 YMVPRYPSNNNLDG
+1239 YIQPN
-1253 YKVFITKASGN
+1253 KFIDKYN
-1264 GSVGEKLS
+1264 
-1272 KPVVASPNTS
+1272 VASPEANSNGRFGERLTVGELLS
-1282 ATPTFISIGNFKT
+1282 PEEGATDTFISLGAFD
-1295 EEEAVNVEK
+1295 
-1304 YIRTK
+1304 TK
-1309 FARILLS
+1309 FEALALQKYMKTKFFRALLG
-1316 VLKITQDIVPSKWA
+1316 VKKVTQHCP
-1330 YVPMQDFTSKS
+1330 PMVWEMIPCQEFSENS
-1341 DIDWSKSVHDIDL
+1341 DIDWSKSIHEIDL
-1354 QLYEKYGLNQSE
+1354 LLYKKYGLSDEE
-1366 IDYIEDTAESM
+1366 IAFIESKVKPMDGTSYYESM
-1377 DPNVLSEYESLLAL
+1377 LKTNYQDIVSA
-1391 SYNEVV
+1391 
-1397 KYLLKKYG
+1397 LLKKYG
-1405 AAKQSYFKDIAC
+1405 SAKHNYFKDTAC
-1417 TIKNPKVTR
+1417 KIKNPLVTR
-1426 TNEGLYCHHID
+1426 TNEGLFCHHID
-1437 EDKAIMLS
+1437 EDKAIMLC
-1445 NDKFAANNPYEYQ
+1445 NDKFAVNNPFEYQ

-1472 LLHVKIAENPNP
+1472 LLHVKIAENPSP

-1512 EFTEDWRKNV
+1512 KFSDEWRKNV
-1522 AEKVKDSFDDYIAI
+1522 ADKVKDNFDDYIII
-1536 LRYLWNVVEK
+1536 LRYLWNIVEK
-1546 NPIYKAIITKEM
+1546 NPVYKAIITKEM
-1558 LCVGWDGKVNKEVM
+1558 LCVGWDGKVVKEVM
-1572 AALLD
+1572 NALNAN
-1577 GE
+1577 E

>member
-1 MERFEQTHKFKL
+1 MEKFEQTYSYKL

-20 YDTHKGMLKVG
+20 YETHKGMLKVG
-31 ETTLNTDKKPN
+31 EATLKTDIMPN
-42 ELVPNCHDLNQAAKA
+42 ELVPNCHTLNQAAKA
-57 RIDSYTKTASMTYKL
+57 RIDSYTKTASMSYKL
-72 EYTELARYMDCGEPF
+72 EYTELALKTEFGYSF
-87 TLSDKDV
+87 TFKDKDV

-117 ATDLETV
+117 ATDIETV
-124 KAAIKAV
+124 KAAIKSV
-131 KNGKSTLSSADVI
+131 KNGKSTLSSSDFV
-144 RETPYERID
+144 RETRQETID
-153 FREEQIDAI
+153 FREEQINAI
-162 EKTIKTFKKDDEMLW
+162 EKTLKTFKKDDEMLW

-183 GKTLTALEVIRRSQY
+183 GKTLSALEVIRRSQY
-198 RRVIIVTH
+198 RRVIIATH

-214 SEDFKKV
+214 SEDFKKI

-240 AYTFDEKTDYEN
+240 AYTFDEKTDAEN

-260 KDGTYFVYFASI
+260 KDGTYFVYFASV
-272 QDLRGSQK
+272 QDLRGSK
-280 VGGNF
+280 IVGGKF
-285 NKNNAVFSLDW
+285 NKNNAVFALDW
-296 DLIVIDEAHEGTQT
+296 DLIIIDEAHEGTQT

-320 KKDKTKVL
+320 KKDHTKVL
-328 ALSGTPFNLLSKFG
+328 ALSGTPFNLLDKFG

-395 EYDTKAFNFKEFFK
+395 EYDTKAFNFREFFR

-424 ATEGK
+424 AVEGK
-429 FVHENDIKAFLDL
+429 FVHENDVNAFLNL

-469 VPGVKEAKALSE
+469 VPGVKEAQALSE
-481 LLRNHPVFKNFG
+481 LLRNHPVFKHFG
-493 IANVAGEGD
+493 IANVAGKGD
-502 RYEEEHSKDALELVR
+502 RYEEEHSGDALELVR
-517 DTIKNYDYSI
+517 DTIKNYDHSI

-608 QQKHREAMSEFLN
+608 QQKRREAMTEFLN
-621 YCPVIAISGSRTR
+621 YCPVIAISGSKTR

-682 KNIIGASKAS
+682 KDIIGASKAS

-718 PKEKEPLTKEELE
+718 PTPPKDLTKEEQE

-761 YGANVP
+761 YGADVP
-767 IYEDIDIEDFVKI
+767 IEEDIDINSFVDI
-780 VDDESWKEFMPSG
+780 IDDESWKEFMPTG
-793 VTKEIFKEFTKYY
+793 VSKKIFTEFTKYY

-820 LAAAADKETPTRRV
+820 LAAAADRETPTRRV

-869 WCFYNEKFEEDTQ
+869 WCFYNDKFEEDTQ
-882 EEKHRLEEPRFVD
+882 EKKHRLEEPRFVD
-895 RGEVTKTVFAENAKI
+895 HGEVTEAVFAKNSKI

-920 PLYVAYSFYKQRME
+920 PLYVAYSFYKQRMD

-939 DWTPEKCQYF
+939 DWTPEECQYF

-969 ITLRTLCGYSDIK
+969 ITRRTLCGYSDVK

-1000 QFKKRVLKGSYW
+1000 QFKKRVMKGSYW

-1021 DAVVGNPPYQDS
+1021 DAVVGNPPYQEETDAT
-1033 VSVNNRQGAI
+1033 RKPPI
-1043 YHYFYDIA
+1043 YNYFYDMAFELAPIA
-1051 SELSDRYS
+1051 TLVT
-1059 LISPARFL
+1059 PARFL
-1067 FNAGLTPKEW
+1067 FDAGQTSKEW
-1077 NKKMLNDSNFK
+1077 NRKMLSDEHFK
-1088 VVRYESD
+1088 VIRYFENSKD
-1095 ATQIF
+1095 VFDTVD
-1100 PNTEIKGGVV
+1100 IKGGVA
-1110 ITYRDKNIEFGAI
+1110 ITYHDSNTNFGAI
-1123 EKFIPDK
+1123 DIFTAYSELNEIISKVKHMCEPTMDTIISARGT
-1130 YLQSIV
+1130 YRTT
-1136 SHFKQD
+1136 
-1142 EEHNISSI
+1142 NI
-1150 MYGGRSDLKFNDLF
+1150 FN
-1164 LADYPQSVDD
+1164 ADYPDAIE
-1174 RLKAIQAE
+1174 RLGKGTGNMLVSNFFEKVPEAIA
-1182 HPKVTKL
+1182 
-1189 GPNEE
+1189 NETNE
-1194 YELKSPTL
+1194 PCLR
-1202 DILSYA
+1202 ILCR
-1208 FVETK
+1208 V
-1213 PENADEYYKILG
+1213 G
-1225 LISGKRVYRYIPKK
+1225 GKRLICNILKK
-1239 YMVPRYPSNNNLDG
+1239 YIQPN
-1253 YKVFITKASGN
+1253 KFIDKYN
-1264 GSVGEKLS
+1264 
-1272 KPVVASPNTS
+1272 VASPEANSNGRFGERLTVGELLS
-1282 ATPTFISIGNFKT
+1282 PEEGATDTFISLGAFD
-1295 EEEAVNVEK
+1295 
-1304 YIRTK
+1304 TK
-1309 FARILLS
+1309 FEALALQKYMKTKFFRALLG
-1316 VLKITQDIVPSKWA
+1316 VKKVTQHCP
-1330 YVPMQDFTSKS
+1330 PMVWEMIPCQEFSENS
-1341 DIDWSKSVHDIDL
+1341 DIDWSKSIHEIDL
-1354 QLYEKYGLNQSE
+1354 LLYKKYGLSDEE
-1366 IDYIEDTAESM
+1366 IAFIESKVKPMDGTSYYESM
-1377 DPNVLSEYESLLAL
+1377 LKTNYQDIVSA
-1391 SYNEVV
+1391 
-1397 KYLLKKYG
+1397 LLKKYG
-1405 AAKQSYFKDIAC
+1405 SAKHNYFKDTAC
-1417 TIKNPKVTR
+1417 KIKNPLVTR
-1426 TNEGLYCHHID
+1426 TNEGLFCHHID
-1437 EDKAIMLS
+1437 EDKAIMLC
-1445 NDKFAANNPYEYQ
+1445 NDKFAVNNPFEYQ

-1472 LLHVKIAENPNP
+1472 LLHVKIAENPSP

-1512 EFTEDWRKNV
+1512 KFSDEWRKNV
-1522 AEKVKDSFDDYIAI
+1522 ADKVKDNFDDYIII
-1536 LRYLWNVVEK
+1536 LRYLWNIVEK
-1546 NPIYKAIITKEM
+1546 NPVYKAIITKEM
-1558 LCVGWDGKVNKEVM
+1558 LCVGWDGKVVKEVM
-1572 AALLD
+1572 NALNAN
-1577 GE
+1577 E

>member
-1 MERFEQTHKFKL
+1 MEKFEQTYSYKL

-20 YDTHKGMLKVG
+20 YETHKGMLKVG
-31 ETTLNTDKKPN
+31 EATLKTDIMPN
-42 ELVPNCHDLNQAAKA
+42 ELVPNCHTLNQAAKA
-57 RIDSYTKTASMTYKL
+57 RIDSYTKTASMSYKL
-72 EYTELARYMDCGEPF
+72 EYTELALKTEFGYSF
-87 TLSDKDV
+87 TFKDKDV

-117 ATDLETV
+117 ATDIETV
-124 KAAIKAV
+124 KAAIKSV
-131 KNGKSTLSSADVI
+131 KNGKSTLSSSDFV
-144 RETPYERID
+144 RETRQETID
-153 FREEQIDAI
+153 FREEQINAI
-162 EKTIKTFKKDDEMLW
+162 EKTLKTFKKDDEMLW

-183 GKTLTALEVIRRSQY
+183 GKTLSALEVIRRSQY
-198 RRVIIVTH
+198 RRVIIATH

-214 SEDFKKV
+214 SEDFKKI

-240 AYTFDEKTDYEN
+240 AYTFDEKTDAEN

-260 KDGTYFVYFASI
+260 KDGTYFVYFASV
-272 QDLRGSQK
+272 QDLRGSK
-280 VGGNF
+280 IVGGKF
-285 NKNNAVFSLDW
+285 NKNNAVFALDW
-296 DLIVIDEAHEGTQT
+296 DLIIIDEAHEGTQT

-320 KKDKTKVL
+320 KKDHTKVL
-328 ALSGTPFNLLSKFG
+328 ALSGTPFNLLDKFG

-395 EYDTKAFNFKEFFK
+395 EYDTKAFNFREFFR

-424 ATEGK
+424 AVEGK
-429 FVHENDIKAFLDL
+429 FVHENDVNAFLNL

-469 VPGVKEAKALSE
+469 VPGVKEAQALSE
-481 LLRNHPVFKNFG
+481 LLRNHPVFKYFG
-493 IANVAGEGD
+493 IANVAGKGD
-502 RYEEEHSKDALELVR
+502 RYEEEHSGDALELVR
-517 DTIKNYDYSI
+517 DTIKNYDHSI

-608 QQKHREAMSEFLN
+608 QQKRREAMTEFLN
-621 YCPVIAISGSRTR
+621 YCPVIAISGSKTR

-682 KNIIGASKAS
+682 KDIIGASKAS

-718 PKEKEPLTKEELE
+718 PTPPKDLTKEEQE

-761 YGANVP
+761 YGADVP
-767 IYEDIDIEDFVKI
+767 IEEDIDINRFVDI
-780 VDDESWKEFMPSG
+780 IDDESWKEFMPTG
-793 VTKEIFKEFTKYY
+793 VSKKIFTEFTKYY

-820 LAAAADKETPTRRV
+820 LAAAADRETPTRRV

-869 WCFYNEKFEEDTQ
+869 WCFYNDKFEEDTQ
-882 EEKHRLEEPRFVD
+882 EKKHRLEEPRFVD
-895 RGEVTKTVFAENAKI
+895 HDEVTEAVFAKNSKI

-920 PLYVAYSFYKQRME
+920 PLYVAYSFYKQRMD

-939 DWTPEKCQYF
+939 DWTPEECQYF

-969 ITLRTLCGYSDIK
+969 ITRRTLCGYSDVK

-1000 QFKKRVLKGSYW
+1000 QFKKRVMKGSYW

-1021 DAVVGNPPYQDS
+1021 DAVVGNPPYQEETDAT
-1033 VSVNNRQGAI
+1033 RKPPI
-1043 YHYFYDIA
+1043 YNYFYDMAFELAPIA
-1051 SELSDRYS
+1051 TLVT
-1059 LISPARFL
+1059 PARFL
-1067 FNAGLTPKEW
+1067 FDAGQTSKEW
-1077 NKKMLNDSNFK
+1077 NRKMLSDEHFK
-1088 VVRYESD
+1088 VIRYFENSKD
-1095 ATQIF
+1095 VFDTVD
-1100 PNTEIKGGVV
+1100 IKGGVA
-1110 ITYRDKNIEFGAI
+1110 ITYHDSNTNFGAI
-1123 EKFIPDK
+1123 DIFTAYSELNEIISKVKHMCEPTMDTIISARGT
-1130 YLQSIV
+1130 YRTT
-1136 SHFKQD
+1136 
-1142 EEHNISSI
+1142 NI
-1150 MYGGRSDLKFNDLF
+1150 FN
-1164 LADYPQSVDD
+1164 ADYPDAIE
-1174 RLKAIQAE
+1174 RLGKGTGNMLVSNFFEKVPEAIA
-1182 HPKVTKL
+1182 
-1189 GPNEE
+1189 NETNE
-1194 YELKSPTL
+1194 PCLR
-1202 DILSYA
+1202 ILCR
-1208 FVETK
+1208 V
-1213 PENADEYYKILG
+1213 G
-1225 LISGKRVYRYIPKK
+1225 GKRSICNILKK
-1239 YMVPRYPSNNNLDG
+1239 YIQPN
-1253 YKVFITKASGN
+1253 KFIDKYN
-1264 GSVGEKLS
+1264 
-1272 KPVVASPNTS
+1272 VASPEANSNGRFGERLTVGELLS
-1282 ATPTFISIGNFKT
+1282 PEEGATDTFISLGAFD
-1295 EEEAVNVEK
+1295 
-1304 YIRTK
+1304 TK
-1309 FARILLS
+1309 FEALALQKYMKTKFFRALLG
-1316 VLKITQDIVPSKWA
+1316 VKKVTQHCP
-1330 YVPMQDFTSKS
+1330 PMVWEMIPCQEFSENS
-1341 DIDWSKSVHDIDL
+1341 DIDWSKSIHEIDL
-1354 QLYEKYGLNQSE
+1354 LLYKKYGLSDEE
-1366 IDYIEDTAESM
+1366 IAFIESKVKPMDGTSYYESM
-1377 DPNVLSEYESLLAL
+1377 LKTNYQDIVSA
-1391 SYNEVV
+1391 
-1397 KYLLKKYG
+1397 LLKKYG
-1405 AAKQSYFKDIAC
+1405 SAKHNYFKDTAC
-1417 TIKNPKVTR
+1417 KIKNPLVTR
-1426 TNEGLYCHHID
+1426 TNEGLFCHHID
-1437 EDKAIMLS
+1437 EDKAIMLC
-1445 NDKFAANNPYEYQ
+1445 NDKFAVNNPFEYQ

-1472 LLHVKIAENPNP
+1472 LLHVKIAENPSP

-1512 EFTEDWRKNV
+1512 KFSDEWRKNV
-1522 AEKVKDSFDDYIAI
+1522 ADKVKDNFDDYIII
-1536 LRYLWNVVEK
+1536 LRYLWNIVEK
-1546 NPIYKAIITKEM
+1546 NPVYKAIITKEM
-1558 LCVGWDGKVNKEVM
+1558 LCVGWDGKVVKEVM
-1572 AALLD
+1572 NALNAN
-1577 GE
+1577 E

>member
-1 MERFEQTHKFKL
+1 MEKFEQTYSYKL

-20 YDTHKGMLKVG
+20 YETHKGMLKVG
-31 ETTLNTDKKPN
+31 EATLKTDIMPN
-42 ELVPNCHDLNQAAKA
+42 ELVPNCHTLNQAAKA
-57 RIDSYTKTASMTYKL
+57 RIDSYTKTASMSYKL
-72 EYTELARYMDCGEPF
+72 EYTELALKTEFGYSF
-87 TLSDKDV
+87 TFKDKDV

-117 ATDLETV
+117 ATDIETV
-124 KAAIKAV
+124 KAAIKSV
-131 KNGKSTLSSADVI
+131 KNGKSTLSSSDFV
-144 RETPYERID
+144 RETRQETID
-153 FREEQIDAI
+153 FREEQINAI
-162 EKTIKTFKKDDEMLW
+162 EKTLKTFKKDDEMLW

-183 GKTLTALEVIRRSQY
+183 GKTLSALEVIRRSQY
-198 RRVIIVTH
+198 RRVIIATH

-214 SEDFKKV
+214 SEDFKKI

-240 AYTFDEKTDYEN
+240 AYTFDEKTDAEN

-260 KDGTYFVYFASI
+260 KDGTYFVYFASV
-272 QDLRGSQK
+272 QDLRGSK
-280 VGGNF
+280 IVGGKF
-285 NKNNAVFSLDW
+285 NKNNAVFALDW
-296 DLIVIDEAHEGTQT
+296 DLIIIDEAHEGTQT

-320 KKDKTKVL
+320 KKDHTKVL
-328 ALSGTPFNLLSKFG
+328 ALSGTPFNLLDKFG

-395 EYDTKAFNFKEFFK
+395 EYDTKAFNFREFFR

-424 ATEGK
+424 AVEGK
-429 FVHENDIKAFLDL
+429 FVHENDVNAFLNL

-469 VPGVKEAKALSE
+469 VPGVKEAQALSE
-481 LLRNHPVFKNFG
+481 LLRNHPVFKHFG
-493 IANVAGEGD
+493 IANVAGKGD
-502 RYEEEHSKDALELVR
+502 RYEEEHSGDALELVR
-517 DTIKNYDYSI
+517 DTIKNYDHSI

-608 QQKHREAMSEFLN
+608 QQKRREAMTEFLN
-621 YCPVIAISGSRTR
+621 YCPVIAISGSKTR

-682 KNIIGASKAS
+682 KDIIGASKAS

-718 PKEKEPLTKEELE
+718 PTPPKDLTKEEQE

-761 YGANVP
+761 YGADVP
-767 IYEDIDIEDFVKI
+767 IEEDIDINSFVDI
-780 VDDESWKEFMPSG
+780 IDDESWKEFMPTG
-793 VTKEIFKEFTKYY
+793 VSKKIFTEFTKYY

-820 LAAAADKETPTRRV
+820 LAAAADRETPTRRV

-869 WCFYNEKFEEDTQ
+869 WCFYNDKFEEDTQ
-882 EEKHRLEEPRFVD
+882 EKKHRLEEPRFVD
-895 RGEVTKTVFAENAKI
+895 HGEVTEAVFAKNSKI

-920 PLYVAYSFYKQRME
+920 PLYVAYSFYKQRMD

-939 DWTPEKCQYF
+939 DWTPEECQYF

-969 ITLRTLCGYSDIK
+969 ITRRTLCGYSDVK

-1000 QFKKRVLKGSYW
+1000 QFKKRVMKGSYW

-1021 DAVVGNPPYQDS
+1021 DAVVGNPPYQEETDAT
-1033 VSVNNRQGAI
+1033 RKPPI
-1043 YHYFYDIA
+1043 YNYFYDMAFELAPIA
-1051 SELSDRYS
+1051 TLVT
-1059 LISPARFL
+1059 PARFL
-1067 FNAGLTPKEW
+1067 FDAGQTSKEW
-1077 NKKMLNDSNFK
+1077 NRKMLSDEHFK
-1088 VVRYESD
+1088 VIRYFENSKD
-1095 ATQIF
+1095 VFDTVD
-1100 PNTEIKGGVV
+1100 IKGGVA
-1110 ITYRDKNIEFGAI
+1110 ITYHDSNTNFGAI
-1123 EKFIPDK
+1123 DIFTAYSELNEIISKVKHMCEPTMDTIISARGT
-1130 YLQSIV
+1130 YRTT
-1136 SHFKQD
+1136 
-1142 EEHNISSI
+1142 NI
-1150 MYGGRSDLKFNDLF
+1150 FN
-1164 LADYPQSVDD
+1164 ADYPDAIE
-1174 RLKAIQAE
+1174 RLGKGTGNMLVSNFFEKVPEAIA
-1182 HPKVTKL
+1182 
-1189 GPNEE
+1189 NETNE
-1194 YELKSPTL
+1194 PCLR
-1202 DILSYA
+1202 ILCR
-1208 FVETK
+1208 V
-1213 PENADEYYKILG
+1213 G
-1225 LISGKRVYRYIPKK
+1225 GKRSICNILKK
-1239 YMVPRYPSNNNLDG
+1239 YIQPN
-1253 YKVFITKASGN
+1253 KFIDKYN
-1264 GSVGEKLS
+1264 
-1272 KPVVASPNTS
+1272 VASPEANSNGRFGERLTVGELLS
-1282 ATPTFISIGNFKT
+1282 PEEGATDTFISLGAFD
-1295 EEEAVNVEK
+1295 
-1304 YIRTK
+1304 TK
-1309 FARILLS
+1309 FEALALQKYMKTKFFRALLG
-1316 VLKITQDIVPSKWA
+1316 VKKVTQHCP
-1330 YVPMQDFTSKS
+1330 PMVWEMIPCQEFSENS
-1341 DIDWSKSVHDIDL
+1341 DIDWSKSIHEIDL
-1354 QLYEKYGLNQSE
+1354 LLYKKYGLSDEE
-1366 IDYIEDTAESM
+1366 IAFIESKVKPMDGTSYYESM
-1377 DPNVLSEYESLLAL
+1377 LKTNYQDIVSA
-1391 SYNEVV
+1391 
-1397 KYLLKKYG
+1397 LLKKYG
-1405 AAKQSYFKDIAC
+1405 SAKHNYFKDTAC
-1417 TIKNPKVTR
+1417 KIKNPLVTR
-1426 TNEGLYCHHID
+1426 TNEGLFCHHID
-1437 EDKAIMLS
+1437 EDKAIMLC
-1445 NDKFAANNPYEYQ
+1445 NDKFAVNNPFEYQ

-1472 LLHVKIAENPNP
+1472 LLHVKIAENPSP

-1512 EFTEDWRKNV
+1512 EFSDEWRKNV
-1522 AEKVKDSFDDYIAI
+1522 ADKVKDNFDDYIII
-1536 LRYLWNVVEK
+1536 LRYLWNIVEK
-1546 NPIYKAIITKEM
+1546 NPVYKAIITKEM
-1558 LCVGWDGKVNKEVM
+1558 LCVGWDGKVVKEVM
-1572 AALLD
+1572 NALNAN
-1577 GE
+1577 E

>member
-1 MERFEQTHKFKL
+1 MEKFEQTYSYKL

-20 YDTHKGMLKVG
+20 YETHKGMLKVG
-31 ETTLNTDKKPN
+31 EATLKTDIMPN
-42 ELVPNCHDLNQAAKA
+42 ELVPNCHTLNQAAKA
-57 RIDSYTKTASMTYKL
+57 RIDSYTKTASMSYKL
-72 EYTELARYMDCGEPF
+72 EYTELALKTEFGYSF
-87 TLSDKDV
+87 TFKDKDV

-117 ATDLETV
+117 ATDIETV
-124 KAAIKAV
+124 KAAIKSV
-131 KNGKSTLSSADVI
+131 KNGKSTLSSSDFV
-144 RETPYERID
+144 RETRQETID
-153 FREEQIDAI
+153 FREEQINAI
-162 EKTIKTFKKDDEMLW
+162 EKTLKTFKKDDEMLW

-183 GKTLTALEVIRRSQY
+183 GKTLSALEVIRRSQY
-198 RRVIIVTH
+198 RRVIIATH

-214 SEDFKKV
+214 SEDFKKI

-240 AYTFDEKTDYEN
+240 AYTFDEKTDAEN

-260 KDGTYFVYFASI
+260 KDGTYFVYFASV
-272 QDLRGSQK
+272 QDLRGSK
-280 VGGNF
+280 IVGGKF
-285 NKNNAVFSLDW
+285 NKNNAVFALDW
-296 DLIVIDEAHEGTQT
+296 DLIIIDEAHEGTQT

-320 KKDKTKVL
+320 KKDHTKVL
-328 ALSGTPFNLLSKFG
+328 ALSGTPFNLLDKFG

-395 EYDTKAFNFKEFFK
+395 EYDTKAFNFREFFR

-424 ATEGK
+424 AVEGK
-429 FVHENDIKAFLDL
+429 FVHENDVNAFLNL

-469 VPGVKEAKALSE
+469 VPGVKEAQALSE
-481 LLRNHPVFKNFG
+481 LLRNHPVFKHFG
-493 IANVAGEGD
+493 IANVAGKGD
-502 RYEEEHSKDALELVR
+502 RYEEEHSGDALELVR
-517 DTIKNYDYSI
+517 DTIKNYDHSI

-608 QQKHREAMSEFLN
+608 QQKRREAMTEFLN
-621 YCPVIAISGSRTR
+621 YCPVIAISGSKTR

-682 KNIIGASKAS
+682 KDIIGASKAS

-718 PKEKEPLTKEELE
+718 PTPPKDLTKEEQE

-761 YGANVP
+761 YGADVP
-767 IYEDIDIEDFVKI
+767 IEEDIDINSFVDI
-780 VDDESWKEFMPSG
+780 IDDESWKEFMPTG
-793 VTKEIFKEFTKYY
+793 VSKKIFTEFTKYY

-820 LAAAADKETPTRRV
+820 LAAAADRETPTRRV

-869 WCFYNEKFEEDTQ
+869 WCFYNDKFEEDTQ
-882 EEKHRLEEPRFVD
+882 EKKHRLEEPRFVD
-895 RGEVTKTVFAENAKI
+895 HGEVTEAVFAKNSKI

-920 PLYVAYSFYKQRME
+920 PLYVAYSFYKQRMD

-939 DWTPEKCQYF
+939 DWTPEECQYF

-969 ITLRTLCGYSDIK
+969 ITRRTLCGYSDVK

-1000 QFKKRVLKGSYW
+1000 QFKKRVMKGSYW

-1021 DAVVGNPPYQDS
+1021 DAVVGNPPYQEETDAT
-1033 VSVNNRQGAI
+1033 RKPPI
-1043 YHYFYDIA
+1043 YNYFYDMAFELAPIA
-1051 SELSDRYS
+1051 TLVT
-1059 LISPARFL
+1059 PARFL
-1067 FNAGLTPKEW
+1067 FDAGQTSKEW
-1077 NKKMLNDSNFK
+1077 NRKMLSDEHFK
-1088 VVRYESD
+1088 VIRYFENSKD
-1095 ATQIF
+1095 VFDTVD
-1100 PNTEIKGGVV
+1100 IKGGVA
-1110 ITYRDKNIEFGAI
+1110 ITYHDSNTNFGAI
-1123 EKFIPDK
+1123 DIFTAYSELNEIISKVKHMCEPTMDTIISARGT
-1130 YLQSIV
+1130 YRTT
-1136 SHFKQD
+1136 
-1142 EEHNISSI
+1142 NI
-1150 MYGGRSDLKFNDLF
+1150 FN
-1164 LADYPQSVDD
+1164 ADYPDAIE
-1174 RLKAIQAE
+1174 RLGKGTGNMLVSNFFEKVPEAIA
-1182 HPKVTKL
+1182 
-1189 GPNEE
+1189 NETNE
-1194 YELKSPTL
+1194 PCLR
-1202 DILSYA
+1202 ILCR
-1208 FVETK
+1208 V
-1213 PENADEYYKILG
+1213 G
-1225 LISGKRVYRYIPKK
+1225 GKRSICNILKK
-1239 YMVPRYPSNNNLDG
+1239 YIQPN
-1253 YKVFITKASGN
+1253 KFIDKYN
-1264 GSVGEKLS
+1264 
-1272 KPVVASPNTS
+1272 VASPEANSNGRFGERLTVGELLS
-1282 ATPTFISIGNFKT
+1282 PEEGATDTFISLGAFD
-1295 EEEAVNVEK
+1295 
-1304 YIRTK
+1304 TK
-1309 FARILLS
+1309 FEALALQKYMKTKFFRALLG
-1316 VLKITQDIVPSKWA
+1316 VKKVTQHCP
-1330 YVPMQDFTSKS
+1330 PMVWEMIPCQEFSENS
-1341 DIDWSKSVHDIDL
+1341 DIDWSKSIHEIDL
-1354 QLYEKYGLNQSE
+1354 LLYKKYGLSDEE
-1366 IDYIEDTAESM
+1366 IAFIESKVKPMDGTSYYESM
-1377 DPNVLSEYESLLAL
+1377 LKTNYQDIVSA
-1391 SYNEVV
+1391 
-1397 KYLLKKYG
+1397 LLKKYG
-1405 AAKQSYFKDIAC
+1405 SAKHNYFKDTAC
-1417 TIKNPKVTR
+1417 KIKNPLVTR
-1426 TNEGLYCHHID
+1426 TNEGLFCHHID
-1437 EDKAIMLS
+1437 EDKAIMLC
-1445 NDKFAANNPYEYQ
+1445 NDKFAVNNPFEYQ

-1472 LLHVKIAENPNP
+1472 LLHVKIAENPSP

-1512 EFTEDWRKNV
+1512 KFSDEWRKNV
-1522 AEKVKDSFDDYIAI
+1522 ADKVKDNFDDYIII
-1536 LRYLWNVVEK
+1536 LRYLWNIVEK
-1546 NPIYKAIITKEM
+1546 NPVYKAIITKET
-1558 LCVGWDGKVNKEVM
+1558 LCVGWDGKVVKEVM
-1572 AALLD
+1572 NALNAN
-1577 GE
+1577 E

>member
-1 MERFEQTHKFKL
+1 MEKFEQTYSYKL

-20 YDTHKGMLKVG
+20 YETHKGMLKVG
-31 ETTLNTDKKPN
+31 EATLKTDIMPN
-42 ELVPNCHDLNQAAKA
+42 ELVPNCRTLNQAAKA
-57 RIDSYTKTASMTYKL
+57 RIDSYTKTASMSYKL
-72 EYTELARYMDCGEPF
+72 EYTELALKTEFGYSF
-87 TLSDKDV
+87 TFKDKDV

-117 ATDLETV
+117 ATDIETV
-124 KAAIKAV
+124 KAAIKSV
-131 KNGKSTLSSADVI
+131 KNGKSTLSSSDFV
-144 RETPYERID
+144 RETRQETID
-153 FREEQIDAI
+153 FREEQINAI
-162 EKTIKTFKKDDEMLW
+162 EKTLKTFKKDDEMLW

-183 GKTLTALEVIRRSQY
+183 GKTLSALEVIRRSQY
-198 RRVIIVTH
+198 RRVIIATH

-214 SEDFKKV
+214 SEDFKKI

-240 AYTFDEKTDYEN
+240 AYTFDEKTDAEN

-260 KDGTYFVYFASI
+260 KDGTYFVYFASV
-272 QDLRGSQK
+272 QDLRGSK
-280 VGGNF
+280 IVGGKF
-285 NKNNAVFSLDW
+285 NKNNAVFALDW
-296 DLIVIDEAHEGTQT
+296 DLIIIDEAHEGTQT

-320 KKDKTKVL
+320 KKDHTKVL
-328 ALSGTPFNLLSKFG
+328 ALSGTPFNLLDKFG

-395 EYDTKAFNFKEFFK
+395 EYDTKAFNFREFFR

-424 ATEGK
+424 AVEGK
-429 FVHENDIKAFLDL
+429 FVHENDVNAFLNL

-469 VPGVKEAKALSE
+469 VPGVKEAQALSE
-481 LLRNHPVFKNFG
+481 LLRNHPVFKHFG
-493 IANVAGEGD
+493 IANVAGKGD
-502 RYEEEHSKDALELVR
+502 RYEEEHSGDALELVR
-517 DTIKNYDYSI
+517 DTIKNYDHSI

-608 QQKHREAMSEFLN
+608 QQKRREAMTEFLN
-621 YCPVIAISGSRTR
+621 YCPVIAISGSKTR

-682 KNIIGASKAS
+682 KDIIGASKAS

-718 PKEKEPLTKEELE
+718 PTPPKDLTKEEQE

-761 YGANVP
+761 YGADVP
-767 IYEDIDIEDFVKI
+767 IEEDIDINSFVDI
-780 VDDESWKEFMPSG
+780 IDDESWKEFMPTG
-793 VTKEIFKEFTKYY
+793 VSKKIFTEFTKYY

-820 LAAAADKETPTRRV
+820 LAAAADRETPTRRV

-869 WCFYNEKFEEDTQ
+869 WCFYNDKFEEDTQ
-882 EEKHRLEEPRFVD
+882 EKKHRLEEPRFVD
-895 RGEVTKTVFAENAKI
+895 HGEVTEAVFAKNSKI

-920 PLYVAYSFYKQRME
+920 PLYVAYSFYKQRMD

-939 DWTPEKCQYF
+939 DWTPEECQYF

-969 ITLRTLCGYSDIK
+969 ITRRTLCGYSDVK

-1000 QFKKRVLKGSYW
+1000 QFKKRVMKGSYW

-1021 DAVVGNPPYQDS
+1021 DAVVGNPPYQEETDAT
-1033 VSVNNRQGAI
+1033 RKPPI
-1043 YHYFYDIA
+1043 YNYFYDMAFELAPIA
-1051 SELSDRYS
+1051 TLVT
-1059 LISPARFL
+1059 PARFL
-1067 FNAGLTPKEW
+1067 FDAGQTSKEW
-1077 NKKMLNDSNFK
+1077 NRKMLSDEHFK
-1088 VVRYESD
+1088 VIRYFENSKD
-1095 ATQIF
+1095 VFDTVD
-1100 PNTEIKGGVV
+1100 IKGGVA
-1110 ITYRDKNIEFGAI
+1110 ITYHDSNTNFGAI
-1123 EKFIPDK
+1123 DIFTAYSELNEIISKVKHMCEPTMDTIISARGT
-1130 YLQSIV
+1130 YRTT
-1136 SHFKQD
+1136 
-1142 EEHNISSI
+1142 NI
-1150 MYGGRSDLKFNDLF
+1150 FN
-1164 LADYPQSVDD
+1164 ADYPDAIE
-1174 RLKAIQAE
+1174 RLGKGTGNMLVSNFFEKVPEAIA
-1182 HPKVTKL
+1182 
-1189 GPNEE
+1189 NETNE
-1194 YELKSPTL
+1194 PCLR
-1202 DILSYA
+1202 ILCR
-1208 FVETK
+1208 V
-1213 PENADEYYKILG
+1213 G
-1225 LISGKRVYRYIPKK
+1225 GKRSICNILKK
-1239 YMVPRYPSNNNLDG
+1239 YIQPN
-1253 YKVFITKASGN
+1253 KFIDKYN
-1264 GSVGEKLS
+1264 
-1272 KPVVASPNTS
+1272 VASPEANSNGRFGERLTVGELLS
-1282 ATPTFISIGNFKT
+1282 PEEGATDTFISLGAFD
-1295 EEEAVNVEK
+1295 
-1304 YIRTK
+1304 TK
-1309 FARILLS
+1309 FEALALQKYMKTKFFRALLG
-1316 VLKITQDIVPSKWA
+1316 VKKVTQHCP
-1330 YVPMQDFTSKS
+1330 PMVWEMIPCQEFSENS
-1341 DIDWSKSVHDIDL
+1341 DIDWSKSIHEIDL
-1354 QLYEKYGLNQSE
+1354 LLYKKYGLSDEE
-1366 IDYIEDTAESM
+1366 IAFIESKVKPMDGTSYYESM
-1377 DPNVLSEYESLLAL
+1377 LKTNYQDIVSA
-1391 SYNEVV
+1391 
-1397 KYLLKKYG
+1397 LLKKYG
-1405 AAKQSYFKDIAC
+1405 SAKHNYFKDTAC
-1417 TIKNPKVTR
+1417 KIKNPLVTR
-1426 TNEGLYCHHID
+1426 TNEGLFCHHID
-1437 EDKAIMLS
+1437 EDKAIMLC
-1445 NDKFAANNPYEYQ
+1445 NDKFAVNNPFEYQ

-1512 EFTEDWRKNV
+1512 EFADEWRKNV
-1522 AEKVKDSFDDYIAI
+1522 ANKVKDNFDDYIII
-1536 LRYLWNVVEK
+1536 LRYLWNIVEK
-1546 NPIYKAIITKEM
+1546 NPVYKAIITKEM
-1558 LCVGWDGKVNKEVM
+1558 LCVGWDGKVVKEVM
-1572 AALLD
+1572 NALNAN
-1577 GE
+1577 E

>member
-1 MERFEQTHKFKL
+1 MEKFEQTYSYKL

-20 YDTHKGMLKVG
+20 YETHKGMLKVG
-31 ETTLNTDKKPN
+31 EATLKTDIMPN
-42 ELVPNCHDLNQAAKA
+42 ELVPNCHTLNQAAKA
-57 RIDSYTKTASMTYKL
+57 RIDSYTKTASMSYKL
-72 EYTELARYMDCGEPF
+72 EYTELALKTEFGYSF
-87 TLSDKDV
+87 TFKDKDV

-117 ATDLETV
+117 ATDIETV
-124 KAAIKAV
+124 KAAIKSV
-131 KNGKSTLSSADVI
+131 KNGKSTLSSSDFV
-144 RETPYERID
+144 RETRQETID
-153 FREEQIDAI
+153 FREEQINAI
-162 EKTIKTFKKDDEMLW
+162 EKTLKTFKKDDEMLW

-183 GKTLTALEVIRRSQY
+183 GKTLSALEVIRRSQY
-198 RRVIIVTH
+198 RRVIIATH

-214 SEDFKKV
+214 SEDFKKI

-240 AYTFDEKTDYEN
+240 AYTFDEKTDAEN

-260 KDGTYFVYFASI
+260 KDGTYFVYFASV
-272 QDLRGSQK
+272 QDLRGSK
-280 VGGNF
+280 IVGGKF
-285 NKNNAVFSLDW
+285 NKNNAVFALDW
-296 DLIVIDEAHEGTQT
+296 DLIIIDEAHEGTQT

-320 KKDKTKVL
+320 KKDHTKVL
-328 ALSGTPFNLLSKFG
+328 ALSGTPFNLLDKFG

-395 EYDTKAFNFKEFFK
+395 EYDTKAFNFREFFR

-424 ATEGK
+424 AVEGK
-429 FVHENDIKAFLDL
+429 FVHENDVNAFLNL

-469 VPGVKEAKALSE
+469 VPGVKEAQALSE
-481 LLRNHPVFKNFG
+481 LLRNHPVFKHFG
-493 IANVAGEGD
+493 IANVAGKGD
-502 RYEEEHSKDALELVR
+502 RYEEEHSGDALELVR
-517 DTIKNYDYSI
+517 DTIKNYDHSI

-554 TAAAQYMQTIFRV
+554 TAAAQCMQTIFRV

-608 QQKHREAMSEFLN
+608 QQKRREAMTEFLN
-621 YCPVIAISGSRTR
+621 YCPVIAISGSKTR

-682 KNIIGASKAS
+682 KDIIGASKAS

-718 PKEKEPLTKEELE
+718 PTPPKDLTKEEQE

-761 YGANVP
+761 YGADVP
-767 IYEDIDIEDFVKI
+767 IEEDIDINSFVDI
-780 VDDESWKEFMPSG
+780 IDDESWKEFMPTG
-793 VTKEIFKEFTKYY
+793 VSKKIFTEFTKYY

-820 LAAAADKETPTRRV
+820 LAAAADRETPTRRV

-869 WCFYNEKFEEDTQ
+869 WCFYNDKFEEDTQ
-882 EEKHRLEEPRFVD
+882 EKKHRLEEPRFVD
-895 RGEVTKTVFAENAKI
+895 HGEVTEAVFAKNSKI

-920 PLYVAYSFYKQRME
+920 PLYVAYSFYKQRMD

-939 DWTPEKCQYF
+939 DWTPEECQYF

-969 ITLRTLCGYSDIK
+969 ITRRTLCGYSDVK

-1000 QFKKRVLKGSYW
+1000 QFKKRVMKGSYW

-1021 DAVVGNPPYQDS
+1021 DAVVGNPPYQEETDAT
-1033 VSVNNRQGAI
+1033 RKPPI
-1043 YHYFYDIA
+1043 YNYFYDMAFELAPIA
-1051 SELSDRYS
+1051 TLVT
-1059 LISPARFL
+1059 PARFL
-1067 FNAGLTPKEW
+1067 FDAGQTSKEW
-1077 NKKMLNDSNFK
+1077 NRKMLSDEHFK
-1088 VVRYESD
+1088 VIRYFENSKD
-1095 ATQIF
+1095 VFDTVD
-1100 PNTEIKGGVV
+1100 IKGGVA
-1110 ITYRDKNIEFGAI
+1110 ITYHDSNTNFGAI
-1123 EKFIPDK
+1123 DIFTAYSELNEIISKVKHMCEPTMDTIISARGT
-1130 YLQSIV
+1130 YRTT
-1136 SHFKQD
+1136 
-1142 EEHNISSI
+1142 NI
-1150 MYGGRSDLKFNDLF
+1150 FN
-1164 LADYPQSVDD
+1164 ADYPDAIE
-1174 RLKAIQAE
+1174 RLGKGTGNMLVSNFFEKVPEAIA
-1182 HPKVTKL
+1182 
-1189 GPNEE
+1189 NETNE
-1194 YELKSPTL
+1194 PCLR
-1202 DILSYA
+1202 ILCR
-1208 FVETK
+1208 V
-1213 PENADEYYKILG
+1213 G
-1225 LISGKRVYRYIPKK
+1225 GKRSICNILKK
-1239 YMVPRYPSNNNLDG
+1239 YIQPN
-1253 YKVFITKASGN
+1253 KFIDKYN
-1264 GSVGEKLS
+1264 
-1272 KPVVASPNTS
+1272 VASPEANSNGRFGERLTVGELLS
-1282 ATPTFISIGNFKT
+1282 PEEGATDTFISLGAFD
-1295 EEEAVNVEK
+1295 
-1304 YIRTK
+1304 TK
-1309 FARILLS
+1309 FEALALQKYMKTKFFRALLG
-1316 VLKITQDIVPSKWA
+1316 VKKVTQHCP
-1330 YVPMQDFTSKS
+1330 PMVWEMIPCQEFSENS
-1341 DIDWSKSVHDIDL
+1341 DIDWSKSIHEIDL
-1354 QLYEKYGLNQSE
+1354 LLYKKYGLSDEE
-1366 IDYIEDTAESM
+1366 IAFIESKVKPMDGTSYYESM
-1377 DPNVLSEYESLLAL
+1377 LKTNYQDIVSA
-1391 SYNEVV
+1391 
-1397 KYLLKKYG
+1397 LLKKYG
-1405 AAKQSYFKDIAC
+1405 SAKHNYFKDTAC
-1417 TIKNPKVTR
+1417 KIKNPLVTR
-1426 TNEGLYCHHID
+1426 TNEGLFCHHID
-1437 EDKAIMLS
+1437 EDKAIMLC
-1445 NDKFAANNPYEYQ
+1445 NDKFAVNNPFEYQ

-1472 LLHVKIAENPNP
+1472 LLHVKIAENPSP

-1512 EFTEDWRKNV
+1512 KFSDEWRKNV
-1522 AEKVKDSFDDYIAI
+1522 ADKVKDNFDDYIII
-1536 LRYLWNVVEK
+1536 LRYLWNIVEK
-1546 NPIYKAIITKEM
+1546 NPVYKAIITKEM
-1558 LCVGWDGKVNKEVM
+1558 LCVGWDGKVVKEVM
-1572 AALLD
+1572 NALNAN
-1577 GE
+1577 E

>member
-1 MERFEQTHKFKL
+1 MERFEQTLAYKL

-20 YDTHKGMLKVG
+20 YDDHKGLLKVG
-31 ETTLNTDKKPN
+31 EATLKSNKQPN
-42 ELVPNCHDLNQAAKA
+42 DILPNSRDLNQAAHA
-57 RIDSYTKTASMTYKL
+57 RIKQEVGTVSVRYTL
-72 EYTELARYMDCGEPF
+72 LHTELAVRTVGNYLAAF
-87 TLSDKDV
+87 SDKDV
-94 HKVLMNSGVHKVQP
+94 QKVLMNSGIHKVQP
-108 NGATGEEWF
+108 NGKTGAEWF
-117 ATDLETV
+117 ATNIETA
-124 KAAIKAV
+124 KAAIKAL
-131 KNGKSTLSSADVI
+131 KEGKSSLSSADI
-144 RETPYERID
+144 AKNTPHETIE
-153 FREEQIDAI
+153 FREEQIDAVN
-162 EKTIKTFKKDDEMLW
+162 KTLRTFKKDDEMLW

-183 GKTLTALEVIRRSQY
+183 GKTLTALEVIRRNQY

-214 SEDFKKV
+214 SDDFKKV
-221 FFPGNSEHEY
+221 FFPGNSEHDY
-231 HYERKTKDS
+231 YYERKTKDS
-240 AYTFDEKTDYEN
+240 AYTFDEKTDSEN
-252 DLKIRKLD
+252 DLKIRNHD
-260 KDGTYFVYFASI
+260 KNGDHFIYFASM
-272 QDLRGSQK
+272 QDLRGSQI

-285 NKNNAVFSLDW
+285 NKNNAVFALDW

-310 ELGDNVVKAL
+310 KLGDNVVKAL
-320 KKDKTKVL
+320 KKEHTKVL
-328 ALSGTPFNLLSKFG
+328 TLSGTPFNLLDKFG

-360 WDLTH
+360 WDLAH
-365 QGDHNP
+365 YGDHNP
-371 YADLPKMHIFTYD
+371 YADLPKMHIYTYD
-384 LGEKLKKYVSD
+384 LGEKLKKYISD
-395 EYDTKAFNFKEFFK
+395 DYGTKAFNFREFFR

-424 ATEGK
+424 AVEGK
-429 FVHENDIKAFLDL
+429 FVHENDVNAFLDL
-442 MVRED
+442 MVTED
-447 TDSGYPYSTQE
+447 ANSGYPYSTQE

-502 RYEEEHSKDALELVR
+502 KYEEEHSNDALELVR
-517 DTIKNYDYSI
+517 KTIEENDYSI

-572 IDGKQKTDCYVFDFA
+572 IYGKQKTDCYVFDFA

-608 QQKHREAMSEFLN
+608 QQKRREAMTEFLN
-621 YCPVIAISGSRTR
+621 YCPVIAIAGSKTK

-670 LDEIDA
+670 LNEIDA

-682 KNIIGASKAS
+682 KDIIGASKAS

-703 GLTDEQVEHIDDPEP
+703 GLTDEQIEHLDDPEP
-718 PKEKEPLTKEELE
+718 ATPPTPSTPEELE
-731 ERKKKKQ
+731 DRKKKKQ

-761 YGANVP
+761 YGADVP
-767 IYEDIDIEDFVKI
+767 IDEDIDIDSFVDI
-780 VDDESWKEFMPSG
+780 VDDESWKEFMPTG
-793 VTKEIFKEFTKYY
+793 VSKKIFTEFTKYY

-820 LAAAADKETPTRRV
+820 LAASADRETPTRRV

-869 WCFYNEKFEEDTQ
+869 WCFFNENFEDDTQ

-895 RGEVTKTVFAENAKI
+895 RGEVTNTVFAENAKI

-939 DWTPEKCQYF
+939 DWAPEECQYF

-969 ITLRTLCGYSDIK
+969 ITRRTLCGYSDVK

-1021 DAVVGNPPYQDS
+1021 DAVVGNPPYQEESNGDS
-1033 VSVNNRQGAI
+1033 NAKKSI
-1043 YHYFYDIA
+1043 YNYFID
-1051 SELSDRYS
+1051 SGEELADRVT
-1059 LISPARFL
+1059 LIHPARFL
-1067 FNAGLTPKEW
+1067 FNAGDTPKAW
-1077 NKKMLNDSNFK
+1077 NEKKLNDIHYQVIK
-1088 VVRYESD
+1088 YWSD
-1095 ATQIF
+1095 SSDIF
-1100 PNTEIKGGVV
+1100 PTVDIKGGVAVTYWDKRKEFKPIKLFTAFDELHSILEKVEKLNEDSLSSIITNRGTYKYSNLAYTEQPDEMMKTADRRIAPSSFERMPKLFTEEKPNDKHEYVQILGNIKNERCYRWFRKDYISPVDNLEKYKV
-1110 ITYRDKNIEFGAI
+1110 IVPKANGSGAI
-1123 EKFIPDK
+1123 GE
-1130 YLQSIV
+1130 V
-1136 SHFKQD
+1136 
-1142 EEHNISSI
+1142 
-1150 MYGGRSDLKFNDLF
+1150 
-1164 LADYPQSVDD
+1164 
-1174 RLKAIQAE
+1174 
-1182 HPKVTKL
+1182 
-1189 GPNEE
+1189 
-1194 YELKSPTL
+1194 
-1202 DILSYA
+1202 LSTPLIGTPLIGYT
-1208 FVETK
+1208 ET
-1213 PENADEYYKILG
+1213 Y
-1225 LISGKRVYRYIPKK
+1225 
-1239 YMVPRYPSNNNLDG
+1239 
-1253 YKVFITKASGN
+1253 
-1264 GSVGEKLS
+1264 
-1272 KPVVASPNTS
+1272 
-1282 ATPTFISIGNFKT
+1282 ISIGSTDSFS
-1295 EEEAVNVEK
+1295 EAEAILK
-1304 YIRTK
+1304 YVKTK
-1309 FARILLS
+1309 FARTMLGILK
-1316 VLKITQDIVPSKWA
+1316 VTQNNPKETWQ
-1330 YVPMQDFTSKS
+1330 YVPIQNFTENS
-1341 DIDWSKSVHDIDL
+1341 DIDWSKSVHEIDL
-1354 QLYEKYGLNQSE
+1354 QLYKKYGLSDEE
-1366 IDYIEDTAESM
+1366 IAFIESKVKPMDGTSYYESM
-1377 DPNVLSEYESLLAL
+1377 LKM
-1391 SYNEVV
+1391 SYQDIVSA
-1397 KYLLKKYG
+1397 LLKKYG
-1405 AAKQSYFKDIAC
+1405 SAKHNYFKDTAC
-1417 TIKNPKVTR
+1417 KAKNPLVTR
-1426 TNEGLYCHHID
+1426 TNEGLFCHHID
-1437 EDKAIMLS
+1437 EDKAIMLC
-1445 NDKFAANNPYEYQ
+1445 NDKFAANNPFEYQ

-1472 LLHVKIAENPNP
+1472 LLHVKIAENPSP

-1512 EFTEDWRKNV
+1512 EFADEWRKNV
-1522 AEKVKDSFDDYIAI
+1522 ANKVKDNFDDYIII
-1536 LRYLWNVVEK
+1536 LRYLWNIVEK
-1546 NPIYKAIITKEM
+1546 NPVYKAIITKEM
-1558 LCVGWDGKVNKEVM
+1558 LCVGWDGKVVKEVM
-1572 AALLD
+1572 NALND

>member
-1 MERFEQTHKFKL
+1 MEKFEQTYSYKL

-20 YDTHKGMLKVG
+20 YETHKGMLKVG
-31 ETTLNTDKKPN
+31 EATLKTDIMPN
-42 ELVPNCHDLNQAAKA
+42 ELVPNCHTLNQAAKA
-57 RIDSYTKTASMTYKL
+57 RIDSYTKTASMSYKL
-72 EYTELARYMDCGEPF
+72 EYTELALKTEFGYSF
-87 TLSDKDV
+87 TFKDKDV

-117 ATDLETV
+117 ATDIETV
-124 KAAIKAV
+124 KAAIKSV
-131 KNGKSTLSSADVI
+131 KNGKSTLSSSDFV
-144 RETPYERID
+144 RETRQETID
-153 FREEQIDAI
+153 FREEQINAI
-162 EKTIKTFKKDDEMLW
+162 EKTLKTFKKDDEMLW

-183 GKTLTALEVIRRSQY
+183 GKTLSALEVIRRSQY
-198 RRVIIVTH
+198 RRVIIATH

-214 SEDFKKV
+214 SEDFKKI

-240 AYTFDEKTDYEN
+240 AYTFDEKTDAEN

-260 KDGTYFVYFASI
+260 KDGTYFVYFASV
-272 QDLRGSQK
+272 QDLRGSK
-280 VGGNF
+280 IVGGKF
-285 NKNNAVFSLDW
+285 NKNNAVFALDW
-296 DLIVIDEAHEGTQT
+296 DLIIIDEAHEGTQT

-320 KKDKTKVL
+320 KKDHTKVL
-328 ALSGTPFNLLSKFG
+328 ALSGTPFNLLDKFG

-395 EYDTKAFNFKEFFK
+395 EYDTKAFNFREFFR

-424 ATEGK
+424 AVEGK
-429 FVHENDIKAFLDL
+429 FVHENDVNAFLNL

-469 VPGVKEAKALSE
+469 VPGVKEAQALSE
-481 LLRNHPVFKNFG
+481 LLRNHPVFKHFG
-493 IANVAGEGD
+493 IANVAGKGD
-502 RYEEEHSKDALELVR
+502 RYEEEHSGDALELVR
-517 DTIKNYDYSI
+517 DTIKNYDHSI

-608 QQKHREAMSEFLN
+608 QQKRREAMTEFLN
-621 YCPVIAISGSRTR
+621 YCPVIAISGSKTR

-682 KNIIGASKAS
+682 KDIIGASKAS

-718 PKEKEPLTKEELE
+718 PTPPKDLTKEEQE

-761 YGANVP
+761 YGADVP
-767 IYEDIDIEDFVKI
+767 IEEDIDINSFVDI
-780 VDDESWKEFMPSG
+780 IDDESWKEFMPTG
-793 VTKEIFKEFTKYY
+793 VSKKIFTEFTKYY

-820 LAAAADKETPTRRV
+820 LAAAADRETPTRRV

-869 WCFYNEKFEEDTQ
+869 WCFYNDKFEEDTQ
-882 EEKHRLEEPRFVD
+882 EKKHRLEEPRFVD
-895 RGEVTKTVFAENAKI
+895 HGEVTEAVFAKNSKI

-920 PLYVAYSFYKQRME
+920 PLYVAYSFYKQRMD

-939 DWTPEKCQYF
+939 DWTPEECQYF

-969 ITLRTLCGYSDIK
+969 ITRRTLCGYSDVK

-1000 QFKKRVLKGSYW
+1000 QFKKRVMKGSYW

-1021 DAVVGNPPYQDS
+1021 DAVVGNPPYQEETDAT
-1033 VSVNNRQGAI
+1033 RKPPI
-1043 YHYFYDIA
+1043 YNYFYDMAFELAPIA
-1051 SELSDRYS
+1051 TLVT
-1059 LISPARFL
+1059 PARFL
-1067 FNAGLTPKEW
+1067 FDAGQTSKEW
-1077 NKKMLNDSNFK
+1077 NRKMLSDEHFK
-1088 VVRYESD
+1088 VIRYFENSKD
-1095 ATQIF
+1095 VFDTVD
-1100 PNTEIKGGVV
+1100 IKGGVA
-1110 ITYRDKNIEFGAI
+1110 ITYHDSNTNFGAI
-1123 EKFIPDK
+1123 DIFTAYSELNEIISKVKHMCEPTMDTIISARGT
-1130 YLQSIV
+1130 YRTT
-1136 SHFKQD
+1136 
-1142 EEHNISSI
+1142 NI
-1150 MYGGRSDLKFNDLF
+1150 FN
-1164 LADYPQSVDD
+1164 ADYPDAIE
-1174 RLKAIQAE
+1174 RLGKGTGNMLVSNFFEKVPEAIA
-1182 HPKVTKL
+1182 
-1189 GPNEE
+1189 NETNE
-1194 YELKSPTL
+1194 PCLR
-1202 DILSYA
+1202 ILCR
-1208 FVETK
+1208 V
-1213 PENADEYYKILG
+1213 G
-1225 LISGKRVYRYIPKK
+1225 GKRSICNILKK
-1239 YMVPRYPSNNNLDG
+1239 YIQPN
-1253 YKVFITKASGN
+1253 KFIDKYN
-1264 GSVGEKLS
+1264 
-1272 KPVVASPNTS
+1272 VASPEANSNGRFGERLTVGEVLS
-1282 ATPTFISIGNFKT
+1282 PEEGATDTFISLGAFD
-1295 EEEAVNVEK
+1295 
-1304 YIRTK
+1304 TK
-1309 FARILLS
+1309 FEALALQKYMKTKFFRALLG
-1316 VLKITQDIVPSKWA
+1316 VKKVTQHCP
-1330 YVPMQDFTSKS
+1330 PMVWEMIPCQEFSENS
-1341 DIDWSKSVHDIDL
+1341 DIDWSKSIHEIDL
-1354 QLYEKYGLNQSE
+1354 LLYKKYGLSDEE
-1366 IDYIEDTAESM
+1366 IAFIESKVKPMDGTSYYESM
-1377 DPNVLSEYESLLAL
+1377 LKTNYQDIVSA
-1391 SYNEVV
+1391 
-1397 KYLLKKYG
+1397 LLKKYG
-1405 AAKQSYFKDIAC
+1405 SAKHNYFKDTAC
-1417 TIKNPKVTR
+1417 KIKNPLVTR
-1426 TNEGLYCHHID
+1426 TNEGLFCHHID
-1437 EDKAIMLS
+1437 EDKAIMLC
-1445 NDKFAANNPYEYQ
+1445 NDKFAVNNPFEYQ

-1472 LLHVKIAENPNP
+1472 LLHVKIAENPSP

-1512 EFTEDWRKNV
+1512 KFSDEWRKNV
-1522 AEKVKDSFDDYIAI
+1522 ADKVKDNFDDYIII
-1536 LRYLWNVVEK
+1536 LRYLWNIVEK
-1546 NPIYKAIITKEM
+1546 NPVYKAIITKEM
-1558 LCVGWDGKVNKEVM
+1558 LCVGWDGKVVKEVM
-1572 AALLD
+1572 NALNAN
-1577 GE
+1577 E

>member
-1 MERFEQTHKFKL
+1 MEKFEQTYSYKL

-20 YDTHKGMLKVG
+20 YETHKGMLKVG
-31 ETTLNTDKKPN
+31 EATLKTDIMPN
-42 ELVPNCHDLNQAAKA
+42 ELVPNCHTLNQAAKA
-57 RIDSYTKTASMTYKL
+57 RIDSYTKTASMSYKL
-72 EYTELARYMDCGEPF
+72 EYTELALKTEFGYSF
-87 TLSDKDV
+87 TFKDKDV

-117 ATDLETV
+117 ATDIETV
-124 KAAIKAV
+124 KAAIKSV
-131 KNGKSTLSSADVI
+131 KNGKSTLSSSDFV
-144 RETPYERID
+144 RETRQETID
-153 FREEQIDAI
+153 FREEQINAI
-162 EKTIKTFKKDDEMLW
+162 EKTLKTFKKDDEMLW

-183 GKTLTALEVIRRSQY
+183 GKTLSALEVIRRSQY
-198 RRVIIVTH
+198 RRVIIATH

-214 SEDFKKV
+214 SEDFKKI

-240 AYTFDEKTDYEN
+240 AYTFDEKTDAEN

-260 KDGTYFVYFASI
+260 KDGTYFVYFASV
-272 QDLRGSQK
+272 QDLRGSK
-280 VGGNF
+280 IVGGKF
-285 NKNNAVFSLDW
+285 NKNNAVFALDW
-296 DLIVIDEAHEGTQT
+296 DLIIIDEAHEGTQT

-320 KKDKTKVL
+320 KKDHTKVL
-328 ALSGTPFNLLSKFG
+328 ALSGTPFNLLDKFG

-395 EYDTKAFNFKEFFK
+395 EYDTKAFNFREFFR
-409 VWYKGPNGNRELPKN
+409 VWYKGSNGNRELPKN
-424 ATEGK
+424 AVEGK
-429 FVHENDIKAFLDL
+429 FVHENDVNAFLNL

-469 VPGVKEAKALSE
+469 VPGVKEAQALSE
-481 LLRNHPVFKNFG
+481 LLRNHPVFKHFG
-493 IANVAGEGD
+493 IANVAGKGD
-502 RYEEEHSKDALELVR
+502 RYEEEHSGDALELVR
-517 DTIKNYDYSI
+517 DTIKNYDHSI

-608 QQKHREAMSEFLN
+608 QQKRREAMTEFLN
-621 YCPVIAISGSRTR
+621 YCPVIAISGSKTR

-682 KNIIGASKAS
+682 KDIIGASKAS

-718 PKEKEPLTKEELE
+718 PTPPKDLTKEEQE

-761 YGANVP
+761 YGADVP
-767 IYEDIDIEDFVKI
+767 IEEDIDINSFVDI
-780 VDDESWKEFMPSG
+780 IDDESWKEFMPTG
-793 VTKEIFKEFTKYY
+793 VSKKIFTEFTKYY

-820 LAAAADKETPTRRV
+820 LAAAADRETPTRRV

-869 WCFYNEKFEEDTQ
+869 WCFYNDKFEEDTQ
-882 EEKHRLEEPRFVD
+882 EKKHRLEEPRFVD
-895 RGEVTKTVFAENAKI
+895 HGEVTEAVFAKNSKI

-920 PLYVAYSFYKQRME
+920 PLYVAYSFYKQRMD

-939 DWTPEKCQYF
+939 DWTPEECQYF

-969 ITLRTLCGYSDIK
+969 ITRRTLCGYSDVK

-1000 QFKKRVLKGSYW
+1000 QFKKRVMKGSYW

-1021 DAVVGNPPYQDS
+1021 DAVVGNPPYQEETDAT
-1033 VSVNNRQGAI
+1033 RKPPI
-1043 YHYFYDIA
+1043 YNYFYDMAFELAPIA
-1051 SELSDRYS
+1051 TLVT
-1059 LISPARFL
+1059 PARFL
-1067 FNAGLTPKEW
+1067 FDAGQTSKEW
-1077 NKKMLNDSNFK
+1077 NRKMLSDEHFK
-1088 VVRYESD
+1088 VIRYFENSKD
-1095 ATQIF
+1095 VFDTVD
-1100 PNTEIKGGVV
+1100 IKGGVA
-1110 ITYRDKNIEFGAI
+1110 ITYHDSNTNFGAI
-1123 EKFIPDK
+1123 DIFTAYSELNEIISKVKHMCEPTMDTIISARGT
-1130 YLQSIV
+1130 YRTT
-1136 SHFKQD
+1136 
-1142 EEHNISSI
+1142 NI
-1150 MYGGRSDLKFNDLF
+1150 FN
-1164 LADYPQSVDD
+1164 ADYPDAIE
-1174 RLKAIQAE
+1174 RLGKGTGNMLVSNFFEKVPEAIA
-1182 HPKVTKL
+1182 
-1189 GPNEE
+1189 NETNE
-1194 YELKSPTL
+1194 PCLR
-1202 DILSYA
+1202 ILCR
-1208 FVETK
+1208 V
-1213 PENADEYYKILG
+1213 G
-1225 LISGKRVYRYIPKK
+1225 GKRSICNILKK
-1239 YMVPRYPSNNNLDG
+1239 YIQPN
-1253 YKVFITKASGN
+1253 KFIDKYN
-1264 GSVGEKLS
+1264 
-1272 KPVVASPNTS
+1272 VASPEANSNGRFGERLTVGELLS
-1282 ATPTFISIGNFKT
+1282 PEEGATDTFISLGAFD
-1295 EEEAVNVEK
+1295 
-1304 YIRTK
+1304 TK
-1309 FARILLS
+1309 FEALALQKYMKTKFFRALLG
-1316 VLKITQDIVPSKWA
+1316 VKKVTQHCP
-1330 YVPMQDFTSKS
+1330 PMVWEMIPCQEFSENS
-1341 DIDWSKSVHDIDL
+1341 DIDWSKSIHEIDL
-1354 QLYEKYGLNQSE
+1354 LLYKKYGLSDEE
-1366 IDYIEDTAESM
+1366 IAFIESKVKPMDGTSYYESM
-1377 DPNVLSEYESLLAL
+1377 LKTNYQDIVSA
-1391 SYNEVV
+1391 
-1397 KYLLKKYG
+1397 LLKKYG
-1405 AAKQSYFKDIAC
+1405 SAKHNYFKDTAC
-1417 TIKNPKVTR
+1417 KIKNPLVTR
-1426 TNEGLYCHHID
+1426 TNEGLFCHHID
-1437 EDKAIMLS
+1437 EDKAIMLC
-1445 NDKFAANNPYEYQ
+1445 NDKFAVNNPLVYQ

-1472 LLHVKIAENPNP
+1472 LLHVKIAENPSP

-1512 EFTEDWRKNV
+1512 KFSDEWRKNV
-1522 AEKVKDSFDDYIAI
+1522 ADKVKDNFDDYIII
-1536 LRYLWNVVEK
+1536 LRYLWNIVEK
-1546 NPIYKAIITKEM
+1546 NPVYKAIITKEM
-1558 LCVGWDGKVNKEVM
+1558 LCVGWDGKVVKEVM
-1572 AALLD
+1572 NALNAN
-1577 GE
+1577 E

>member
-1 MERFEQTHKFKL
+1 MEKFEQTYSYKL

-20 YDTHKGMLKVG
+20 YETHKGMLKVG
-31 ETTLNTDKKPN
+31 EATLKTDIMPN
-42 ELVPNCHDLNQAAKA
+42 ELVPNCHTLNQAAKA
-57 RIDSYTKTASMTYKL
+57 RIDSYTKTASMSYKL
-72 EYTELARYMDCGEPF
+72 EYTELALKTEFGYSF
-87 TLSDKDV
+87 TFKDKDV

-117 ATDLETV
+117 ATDIETV
-124 KAAIKAV
+124 KAAIKSV
-131 KNGKSTLSSADVI
+131 KNGKSTLSSSDFV
-144 RETPYERID
+144 RETRQETID
-153 FREEQIDAI
+153 FREEQINAI
-162 EKTIKTFKKDDEMLW
+162 EKTLKTFKKDDEMLW

-183 GKTLTALEVIRRSQY
+183 GKTLSALEVIRRSQY
-198 RRVIIVTH
+198 RRVIIATH

-214 SEDFKKV
+214 SEDFKKI

-240 AYTFDEKTDYEN
+240 AYTFDEKTDAEN

-260 KDGTYFVYFASI
+260 KDGTYFVYFASV
-272 QDLRGSQK
+272 QDLRGSK
-280 VGGNF
+280 IVGGKF
-285 NKNNAVFSLDW
+285 NKNNAVFALDW
-296 DLIVIDEAHEGTQT
+296 DLIIIDEAHEGTQT

-320 KKDKTKVL
+320 KKDHTKVL
-328 ALSGTPFNLLSKFG
+328 ALSGTPFNLLDKFG

-395 EYDTKAFNFKEFFK
+395 EYDTKAFNFREFFR

-424 ATEGK
+424 AVEGK
-429 FVHENDIKAFLDL
+429 FVHENDVNAFLNL

-469 VPGVKEAKALSE
+469 VPGVKEAQALSE
-481 LLRNHPVFKNFG
+481 LLRNHPVFKHFG
-493 IANVAGEGD
+493 IANVAGKGD
-502 RYEEEHSKDALELVR
+502 RYEEEHSGDALELVR
-517 DTIKNYDYSI
+517 DTIKNYDHSI

-608 QQKHREAMSEFLN
+608 QQKRREAMTEFLN
-621 YCPVIAISGSRTR
+621 YCPVIAISGSKTR

-649 AERAVNSGFEDESL
+649 AERAVNSGFEEESL

-682 KNIIGASKAS
+682 KDIIGASKAS

-718 PKEKEPLTKEELE
+718 PTPPKDLTKEEQE

-761 YGANVP
+761 YGADVP
-767 IYEDIDIEDFVKI
+767 IEEDIDINSFVDI
-780 VDDESWKEFMPSG
+780 IDDESWKEFMPTG
-793 VTKEIFKEFTKYY
+793 VSKKIFTEFTKYY

-820 LAAAADKETPTRRV
+820 LAAAADRETPTRRV

-869 WCFYNEKFEEDTQ
+869 WCFYNDKFEEDTQ
-882 EEKHRLEEPRFVD
+882 EKKHRLEEPRFVD
-895 RGEVTKTVFAENAKI
+895 HGEVTEAVFAKNSKI

-920 PLYVAYSFYKQRME
+920 PLYVAYSFYKQRMD

-939 DWTPEKCQYF
+939 DWTPEECQYF

-969 ITLRTLCGYSDIK
+969 ITRRTLCGYSDVK

-1000 QFKKRVLKGSYW
+1000 QFKKRVMKGSYW

-1021 DAVVGNPPYQDS
+1021 DAVVGNPPYQEETDAT
-1033 VSVNNRQGAI
+1033 RKPPI
-1043 YHYFYDIA
+1043 YNYFYDMAFELAPIA
-1051 SELSDRYS
+1051 TLVT
-1059 LISPARFL
+1059 PARFL
-1067 FNAGLTPKEW
+1067 FDAGQTSKEW
-1077 NKKMLNDSNFK
+1077 NRKMLSDEHFK
-1088 VVRYESD
+1088 VIRYFENSKD
-1095 ATQIF
+1095 VFDTVD
-1100 PNTEIKGGVV
+1100 IKGGVA
-1110 ITYRDKNIEFGAI
+1110 ITYHDSNTNFGAI
-1123 EKFIPDK
+1123 DIFTAYSELNEIISKVKHMCEPTMDTIISARGT
-1130 YLQSIV
+1130 YRTT
-1136 SHFKQD
+1136 
-1142 EEHNISSI
+1142 NI
-1150 MYGGRSDLKFNDLF
+1150 FN
-1164 LADYPQSVDD
+1164 ADYPDAIE
-1174 RLKAIQAE
+1174 RLGKGTGNMLVSNFFEKVPEAIA
-1182 HPKVTKL
+1182 
-1189 GPNEE
+1189 NETNE
-1194 YELKSPTL
+1194 PCLR
-1202 DILSYA
+1202 ILCR
-1208 FVETK
+1208 V
-1213 PENADEYYKILG
+1213 G
-1225 LISGKRVYRYIPKK
+1225 GKRSICNILKK
-1239 YMVPRYPSNNNLDG
+1239 YIQPN
-1253 YKVFITKASGN
+1253 KFIDKYN
-1264 GSVGEKLS
+1264 
-1272 KPVVASPNTS
+1272 VASPEANSNGRFGERLTVGELLS
-1282 ATPTFISIGNFKT
+1282 PEEGATDTFISLGAFD
-1295 EEEAVNVEK
+1295 
-1304 YIRTK
+1304 TK
-1309 FARILLS
+1309 FEALALQKYMKTKFFRALLG
-1316 VLKITQDIVPSKWA
+1316 VKKVTQHCP
-1330 YVPMQDFTSKS
+1330 PMVWEMIPCQEFSENS
-1341 DIDWSKSVHDIDL
+1341 DIDWSKSIHEIDL
-1354 QLYEKYGLNQSE
+1354 LLYKKYGLSDEE
-1366 IDYIEDTAESM
+1366 IAFIESKVKPMDGTSYYESM
-1377 DPNVLSEYESLLAL
+1377 LKTNYQDIVSA
-1391 SYNEVV
+1391 
-1397 KYLLKKYG
+1397 LLKKYG
-1405 AAKQSYFKDIAC
+1405 SAKHNYFKDTAC
-1417 TIKNPKVTR
+1417 KIKNPLVTR
-1426 TNEGLYCHHID
+1426 TNEGLFCHHID
-1437 EDKAIMLS
+1437 EDKAIMLC
-1445 NDKFAANNPYEYQ
+1445 NDKFAVNNPFEYQ

-1472 LLHVKIAENPNP
+1472 LLHVKIAENPSP

-1512 EFTEDWRKNV
+1512 KFSDEWRKNV
-1522 AEKVKDSFDDYIAI
+1522 ADKVKDNFDDYIII
-1536 LRYLWNVVEK
+1536 LRYLWNIVEK
-1546 NPIYKAIITKEM
+1546 NPVYKAIITKEM
-1558 LCVGWDGKVNKEVM
+1558 LCVGWDGKVVKEVM
-1572 AALLD
+1572 NALNAN
-1577 GE
+1577 E

>member
-1 MERFEQTHKFKL
+1 MEKFEQTYSYKL

-20 YDTHKGMLKVG
+20 YETHKGMLKVG
-31 ETTLNTDKKPN
+31 EATLKTDIMPN
-42 ELVPNCHDLNQAAKA
+42 ELVPNCHTLNQAAKA
-57 RIDSYTKTASMTYKL
+57 RIDSYTKTASMSYKL
-72 EYTELARYMDCGEPF
+72 EYTELALKTEFGYSF
-87 TLSDKDV
+87 TFKDKDV

-117 ATDLETV
+117 ATDIETV
-124 KAAIKAV
+124 KAAIKSV
-131 KNGKSTLSSADVI
+131 KNGKSTLSSSDFV
-144 RETPYERID
+144 RETRQETID
-153 FREEQIDAI
+153 FREEQINAI
-162 EKTIKTFKKDDEMLW
+162 EKTLKTFKKDDEMLW

-183 GKTLTALEVIRRSQY
+183 GKTLSALEVIRRSQY
-198 RRVIIVTH
+198 RRVIIATH

-214 SEDFKKV
+214 SEDFKKI

-240 AYTFDEKTDYEN
+240 AYTFDEKTDAEN

-260 KDGTYFVYFASI
+260 KDGTYFVYFASV
-272 QDLRGSQK
+272 QDLRGSK
-280 VGGNF
+280 IVGGKF
-285 NKNNAVFSLDW
+285 NKNNTVFALDW
-296 DLIVIDEAHEGTQT
+296 DLIIIDEAHEGTQT

-320 KKDKTKVL
+320 KKDHTKVL
-328 ALSGTPFNLLSKFG
+328 ALSGTPFNLLDKFG

-395 EYDTKAFNFKEFFK
+395 EYDTKAFNFREFFR

-424 ATEGK
+424 AVEGK
-429 FVHENDIKAFLDL
+429 FVHENDVNAFLNL

-469 VPGVKEAKALSE
+469 VPGVKEAQALSE
-481 LLRNHPVFKNFG
+481 LLRNHPVFKHFG
-493 IANVAGEGD
+493 IANVAGKGD
-502 RYEEEHSKDALELVR
+502 RYEEEHSGDALELVR
-517 DTIKNYDYSI
+517 DTIKNYDHSI

-608 QQKHREAMSEFLN
+608 QQKRREAMTEFLN
-621 YCPVIAISGSRTR
+621 YCPVIAISGSKTR

-682 KNIIGASKAS
+682 KDIIGASKAS

-718 PKEKEPLTKEELE
+718 PTPPKDLTKEEQE

-761 YGANVP
+761 YGADVP
-767 IYEDIDIEDFVKI
+767 IEEDIDINSFVDI
-780 VDDESWKEFMPSG
+780 IDDESWKEFMPTG
-793 VTKEIFKEFTKYY
+793 VSKKIFTEFTKYY

-820 LAAAADKETPTRRV
+820 LAAAADRETPTRRV

-869 WCFYNEKFEEDTQ
+869 WCFYNDKFEEDTQ
-882 EEKHRLEEPRFVD
+882 EKKHRLEEPRFVD
-895 RGEVTKTVFAENAKI
+895 HGEVTEAVFAKNSKI

-920 PLYVAYSFYKQRME
+920 PLYVAYSFYKQRMD

-939 DWTPEKCQYF
+939 DWTPEECQYF

-969 ITLRTLCGYSDIK
+969 ITRRTLCGYSDVK

-1000 QFKKRVLKGSYW
+1000 QFKKRVMKGSYW

-1021 DAVVGNPPYQDS
+1021 DAVVGNPPYQEETDAT
-1033 VSVNNRQGAI
+1033 RKPPI
-1043 YHYFYDIA
+1043 YNYFYDMAFELAPIA
-1051 SELSDRYS
+1051 TLVT
-1059 LISPARFL
+1059 PARFL
-1067 FNAGLTPKEW
+1067 FDAGQTSKEW
-1077 NKKMLNDSNFK
+1077 NRKMLSDEHFK
-1088 VVRYESD
+1088 VIRYFENSKD
-1095 ATQIF
+1095 VFDTVD
-1100 PNTEIKGGVV
+1100 IKGGVA
-1110 ITYRDKNIEFGAI
+1110 ITYHDSNTNFGAI
-1123 EKFIPDK
+1123 DIFTAYSELNEIISKVKHMCEPTMDTIISARGT
-1130 YLQSIV
+1130 YRTT
-1136 SHFKQD
+1136 
-1142 EEHNISSI
+1142 NI
-1150 MYGGRSDLKFNDLF
+1150 FN
-1164 LADYPQSVDD
+1164 ADYPDAIE
-1174 RLKAIQAE
+1174 RLGKGTGNMLVSNFFEKVPEAIA
-1182 HPKVTKL
+1182 
-1189 GPNEE
+1189 NETNE
-1194 YELKSPTL
+1194 PCLR
-1202 DILSYA
+1202 ILCR
-1208 FVETK
+1208 V
-1213 PENADEYYKILG
+1213 G
-1225 LISGKRVYRYIPKK
+1225 GKRSICNILKK
-1239 YMVPRYPSNNNLDG
+1239 YIQPN
-1253 YKVFITKASGN
+1253 KFIDKYN
-1264 GSVGEKLS
+1264 
-1272 KPVVASPNTS
+1272 VASPEANSNGRFGERLTVGELLS
-1282 ATPTFISIGNFKT
+1282 PEEGATDTFISLGAFD
-1295 EEEAVNVEK
+1295 
-1304 YIRTK
+1304 TK
-1309 FARILLS
+1309 FEALALQKYMKTKFFRALLG
-1316 VLKITQDIVPSKWA
+1316 VKKVTQHCP
-1330 YVPMQDFTSKS
+1330 PMVWEMIPCQEFSENS
-1341 DIDWSKSVHDIDL
+1341 DIDWSKSIHEIDL
-1354 QLYEKYGLNQSE
+1354 LLYKKYGLSDE
-1366 IDYIEDTAESM
+1366 EVAFIESKVKPMDGTSYYESM
-1377 DPNVLSEYESLLAL
+1377 LKTNYQDIVSA
-1391 SYNEVV
+1391 
-1397 KYLLKKYG
+1397 LLKKYG
-1405 AAKQSYFKDIAC
+1405 SAKHNYFKDTAC
-1417 TIKNPKVTR
+1417 KIKNPLVTR
-1426 TNEGLYCHHID
+1426 TNEGLFCHHID
-1437 EDKAIMLS
+1437 EDKAIMLC
-1445 NDKFAANNPYEYQ
+1445 NDKFAVNNPFEYQ

-1472 LLHVKIAENPNP
+1472 LLHVKIAENPSP

-1512 EFTEDWRKNV
+1512 KFSDEWRKNV
-1522 AEKVKDSFDDYIAI
+1522 ADKVKDNFDDYIII
-1536 LRYLWNVVEK
+1536 LRYLWNIVEK
-1546 NPIYKAIITKEM
+1546 NPVYKAIITKEM
-1558 LCVGWDGKVNKEVM
+1558 LCGGWDGKVVKEVM
-1572 AALLD
+1572 NALNAN
-1577 GE
+1577 E

>member
-1 MERFEQTHKFKL
+1 MEKFEQTYSYKL

-20 YDTHKGMLKVG
+20 YETHKGMLKVG
-31 ETTLNTDKKPN
+31 EATLKTDIMPN
-42 ELVPNCHDLNQAAKA
+42 ELVPNCHTLNQAAKA
-57 RIDSYTKTASMTYKL
+57 RIDSYTKTASMSYKL
-72 EYTELARYMDCGEPF
+72 EYTELALKTEFGYSF
-87 TLSDKDV
+87 TFKDKDV
-94 HKVLMNSGVHKVQP
+94 HKVLMNSDVHKVQP

-117 ATDLETV
+117 ATDIETV
-124 KAAIKAV
+124 KAAIKSV
-131 KNGKSTLSSADVI
+131 KNGKSTLSSSDFV
-144 RETPYERID
+144 RETRQETID
-153 FREEQIDAI
+153 FREEQINAI
-162 EKTIKTFKKDDEMLW
+162 EKTLKTFKKDDEMLW

-183 GKTLTALEVIRRSQY
+183 GKTLSALEVIRRSQY
-198 RRVIIVTH
+198 RRVIIATH

-214 SEDFKKV
+214 SEDFKKI

-240 AYTFDEKTDYEN
+240 AYTFDEKTDAEN

-260 KDGTYFVYFASI
+260 KDGTYFVYFASV
-272 QDLRGSQK
+272 QDLRGSK
-280 VGGNF
+280 IVGGKF
-285 NKNNAVFSLDW
+285 NKNNAVFALDW
-296 DLIVIDEAHEGTQT
+296 DLIIIDEAHEGTQT

-320 KKDKTKVL
+320 KKDHTKVL
-328 ALSGTPFNLLSKFG
+328 ALSGTPFNLLDKFG

-395 EYDTKAFNFKEFFK
+395 EYDTKAFNFREFFR

-424 ATEGK
+424 AVEGK
-429 FVHENDIKAFLDL
+429 FVHENDVNAFLNL

-469 VPGVKEAKALSE
+469 VPGVKEAQALSE
-481 LLRNHPVFKNFG
+481 LLRNHPVFKHFG
-493 IANVAGEGD
+493 IANVAGKGD
-502 RYEEEHSKDALELVR
+502 RYEEEHSGDALELVR
-517 DTIKNYDYSI
+517 DTIKNYDHSI

-608 QQKHREAMSEFLN
+608 QQKRREAMTEFLN
-621 YCPVIAISGSRTR
+621 YCPVIAISGSKTR

-682 KNIIGASKAS
+682 KDIIGASKAS

-718 PKEKEPLTKEELE
+718 PTPPKDLTKEEQE

-761 YGANVP
+761 YGADVP
-767 IYEDIDIEDFVKI
+767 IEEDIDINSFVDI
-780 VDDESWKEFMPSG
+780 IDDESWKEFMPTG
-793 VTKEIFKEFTKYY
+793 VSKKIFTEFTKYY

-820 LAAAADKETPTRRV
+820 LAAAADRETPTRRV

-869 WCFYNEKFEEDTQ
+869 WCFYNDKFEEDTQ
-882 EEKHRLEEPRFVD
+882 EKKHRLEEPRFVD
-895 RGEVTKTVFAENAKI
+895 HGEVTEAVFAKNSKI

-920 PLYVAYSFYKQRME
+920 PLYVAYSFYKQRMD

-939 DWTPEKCQYF
+939 DWTPEECQYF

-969 ITLRTLCGYSDIK
+969 ITRRTLCGYSDVK

-1000 QFKKRVLKGSYW
+1000 QFKKRVMKGSYW

-1021 DAVVGNPPYQDS
+1021 DAVVGNPPYQEETDAT
-1033 VSVNNRQGAI
+1033 RKPPI
-1043 YHYFYDIA
+1043 YNYFYDMAFELAPIA
-1051 SELSDRYS
+1051 TLVT
-1059 LISPARFL
+1059 PARFL
-1067 FNAGLTPKEW
+1067 FDAGQTSKEW
-1077 NKKMLNDSNFK
+1077 NRKMLSDEHFK
-1088 VVRYESD
+1088 VIRYFENSKD
-1095 ATQIF
+1095 VFDTVD
-1100 PNTEIKGGVV
+1100 IKGGVA
-1110 ITYRDKNIEFGAI
+1110 ITYHDSNTNFGAI
-1123 EKFIPDK
+1123 DIFTAYSELNEIISKVKHMCEPTMDTIISARGT
-1130 YLQSIV
+1130 YRTT
-1136 SHFKQD
+1136 
-1142 EEHNISSI
+1142 NI
-1150 MYGGRSDLKFNDLF
+1150 FN
-1164 LADYPQSVDD
+1164 ADYPDAIE
-1174 RLKAIQAE
+1174 RLGKGTGNMLVSNFFEKVPEAIA
-1182 HPKVTKL
+1182 
-1189 GPNEE
+1189 NETNE
-1194 YELKSPTL
+1194 PCLR
-1202 DILSYA
+1202 ILCR
-1208 FVETK
+1208 V
-1213 PENADEYYKILG
+1213 G
-1225 LISGKRVYRYIPKK
+1225 GKRSICNILKK
-1239 YMVPRYPSNNNLDG
+1239 YIQPN
-1253 YKVFITKASGN
+1253 KFIDKYN
-1264 GSVGEKLS
+1264 
-1272 KPVVASPNTS
+1272 VASPEANSNGRFGERLTVGELLS
-1282 ATPTFISIGNFKT
+1282 PEEGATDTFISLGAFD
-1295 EEEAVNVEK
+1295 
-1304 YIRTK
+1304 TK
-1309 FARILLS
+1309 FEALALQKYMKTKFFRALLG
-1316 VLKITQDIVPSKWA
+1316 VKKVTQHCP
-1330 YVPMQDFTSKS
+1330 PMVWEMIPCQEFSENS
-1341 DIDWSKSVHDIDL
+1341 DIDWSKSIHEIDL
-1354 QLYEKYGLNQSE
+1354 LLYKKYGLSDEE
-1366 IDYIEDTAESM
+1366 IAFIESKVKPMDGTSYYESM
-1377 DPNVLSEYESLLAL
+1377 LKTNYQDIVSA
-1391 SYNEVV
+1391 
-1397 KYLLKKYG
+1397 LLKKYG
-1405 AAKQSYFKDIAC
+1405 SAKHNYFKDTAC
-1417 TIKNPKVTR
+1417 KIKNPLVTR
-1426 TNEGLYCHHID
+1426 TNEGLFCHHID
-1437 EDKAIMLS
+1437 EDKAIMLC
-1445 NDKFAANNPYEYQ
+1445 NDKFAVNNPFEYQ

-1472 LLHVKIAENPNP
+1472 LLHVKIAENPSP

-1512 EFTEDWRKNV
+1512 KFSDEWRKNV
-1522 AEKVKDSFDDYIAI
+1522 ADKVKDNFDDYIII
-1536 LRYLWNVVEK
+1536 LRYLWNIVEK
-1546 NPIYKAIITKEM
+1546 NPVYKAIITKEM
-1558 LCVGWDGKVNKEVM
+1558 LCVGWDGKVVKEVM
-1572 AALLD
+1572 NALNAN
-1577 GE
+1577 E